1 MVSDLKAKEF
11 CFMQKKSSRPSCFK
25 AAMALFFAVVFFIS
39 GCSCGSA
46 KKPDQMFT
54 SAPTAQVSATP
65 EPYDAESG
73 EVTVLDG
80 SIVKERITDSASALR
95 AVESIAEHLGISDA
109 AACYETCSAQ
119 PLMNDVFYSC
129 PQEYNGVPVY
139 GSSIDF
145 IVDEN
150 GNCLNVTDNHA
161 RISGLNTN
169 PVLTEE
175 EAIQKALSNG
185 ASDVDSNGLCIYS
198 CFDTNP
204 CLTYN
209 LYGIEDGTSMQYFV
223 SAETGETV
231 AEFCRSYTGETV
243 DGVGYDR
250 PESGIERHF
259 NLYKIDNRFYLYDK
273 ERNIAVFN
281 AYGRKAIVRSGGFI
295 DNELHTYCYSETENG
310 VIIVC
315 DSDGN
320 RYSYTYGEDGQHY
333 LTSQADA
340 DVVFPVQATASLKYA
355 LDDNTEA
362 MFPVMTTN
370 GSNYVN
376 NDRAVAAMSYAAYSY
391 DFYSDIFGRNG
402 FDNKGGFTSIL
413 FDTTHPNA
421 CSSNVI
427 VQYASNGEYS
437 NLTNIQVGTKQ
448 GMAYDV
454 IGHEYTHSVEQ
465 AISCMLYER
474 ESGAVM
480 EGLSDIFGEL
490 IEDYANNATSGN
502 PTLTGSCDWKNESRN
517 ISNPEKS
524 KCPAVY
530 KGKYWKETAECPNEE
545 GNDYGYVHNNS
556 TVISHMAYLLSN
568 GMNGASY
575 CEALNNRQIA
585 ELYYRTIFMLPVC
598 CSFNQFGRMLL
609 RSAELMY
616 ERELLNAK
624 QFTCVLAALNNSGI
638 GVQNSDIRGMIY
650 NVQPKCT
657 LDIRG
662 LDLTNCE
669 CTVKL
674 SKIVNGN
681 AAGGSQQPL
690 EIILKGTINKPT
702 EVDLSGGE
710 LFMLE
715 IRNSGEEAS
724 NSEVYKI
731 CLSVDSEKG
740 RPELVFYTM
749 YGTVSPEITVDTN
762 VQVAAGNSVS
772 YAITEDGSL
781 WEWGAKCGTRL
792 AGNAAPKKILS
803 DIVSVSTSGEA
814 YFDESIP
821 EVWTHTLAVA
831 KDGSLYGWGC
841 NAFGQITGTS
851 PSNYEESTHIGEPT
865 FMIGN
870 IKQASAGGGLSAA
883 VTTSGALIVWG
894 GAYSEEGPS
903 SRVIKTD
910 VAAVEVGSGHS
921 GVLFILNPDG
931 TVEVM
936 NAATRSAKKVMDG
949 VQEIHGVEGYN
960 ASCLALKKDGS
971 LWLIESGQFGD
982 DTQTTRIMND
992 VISAA
997 AYSPDLLE
1005 YEDEP
1010 LYVVNK
1016 AGQLLKSVDSNL
1028 KNFSVVMEGIVSVSA
1043 GRTHA
1048 LAVTTEGKVVAW
1060 GNNGYG
1066 QLGSGVTVFE
1076 TEKPVAVTGMNNAL
1090 SVTVGGGGSFA
1101 LVVKSDHSL
1110 WACGINDR
1118 GQLGNGTTQGSAE
1131 YIKIMDDVSRAE
1143 AEEDF
1148 AFAVKQDGTL
1158 WAWGANDRGQLGD
1171 GTTIDRLSPVKVA
1184 DGIADTNAYYALT
1197 TDGRM
1202 LEIGNGFAE
1211 AATGVSR
1218 IVDYNIAIMTDGT
1231 LWKCSVKYDDDYITG
1246 DVVDAWS
1253 YNDNMYYAIKNDGS
1267 LWDIYYRSNGN
1278 TKETKLAEG
1287 FESLS
1292 GYLVWTYGADD
1303 YLMLI
1308 DTKNDLYNGR
1318 TEWDEDGKYINLK
1331 KIAADVCFVATST
1344 VTDYEGTHF
1353 CIDTSGQLYAFGK
1366 NYYGVFGK
1374 GRTAGYSDTPVTVAF
1389 PN

>member
-1 MVSDLKAKEF
+1 
-11 CFMQKKSSRPSCFK
+11 MQKKSSRPSCFK
-25 AAMALFFAVVFFIS
+25 AAMALFFAVIFFIS
-39 GCSCGSA
+39 GCSVGSGTE
-46 KKPDQMFT
+46 PSSTPT
-54 SAPTAQVSATP
+54 SVPITQVPTTP
-65 EPYDAESG
+65 GPENVGNG
-73 EVTVLDG
+73 EVRDG
-80 SIVKERITDSASALR
+80 SLV
-95 AVESIAEHLGISDA
+95 
-109 AACYETCSAQ
+109 
-119 PLMNDVFYSC
+119 
-129 PQEYNGVPVY
+129 
-139 GSSIDF
+139 
-145 IVDEN
+145 
-150 GNCLNVTDNHA
+150 
-161 RISGLNTN
+161 
-169 PVLTEE
+169 
-175 EAIQKALSNG
+175 
-185 ASDVDSNGLCIYS
+185 
-198 CFDTNP
+198 
-204 CLTYN
+204 
-209 LYGIEDGTSMQYFV
+209 
-223 SAETGETV
+223 
-231 AEFCRSYTGETV
+231 
-243 DGVGYDR
+243 
-250 PESGIERHF
+250 
-259 NLYKIDNRFYLYDK
+259 
-273 ERNIAVFN
+273 
-281 AYGRKAIVRSGGFI
+281 
-295 DNELHTYCYSETENG
+295 
-310 VIIVC
+310 
-315 DSDGN
+315 
-320 RYSYTYGEDGQHY
+320 
-333 LTSQADA
+333 
-340 DVVFPVQATASLKYA
+340 
-355 LDDNTEA
+355 
-362 MFPVMTTN
+362 
-370 GSNYVN
+370 
-376 NDRAVAAMSYAAYSY
+376 
-391 DFYSDIFGRNG
+391 
-402 FDNKGGFTSIL
+402 
-413 FDTTHPNA
+413 
-421 CSSNVI
+421 
-427 VQYASNGEYS
+427 
-437 NLTNIQVGTKQ
+437 
-448 GMAYDV
+448 
-454 IGHEYTHSVEQ
+454 
-465 AISCMLYER
+465 
-474 ESGAVM
+474 
-480 EGLSDIFGEL
+480 
-490 IEDYANNATSGN
+490 
-502 PTLTGSCDWKNESRN
+502 
-517 ISNPEKS
+517 
-524 KCPAVY
+524 
-530 KGKYWKETAECPNEE
+530 
-545 GNDYGYVHNNS
+545 
-556 TVISHMAYLLSN
+556 
-568 GMNGASY
+568 
-575 CEALNNRQIA
+575 
-585 ELYYRTIFMLPVC
+585 
-598 CSFNQFGRMLL
+598 
-609 RSAELMY
+609 
-616 ERELLNAK
+616 
-624 QFTCVLAALNNSGI
+624 
-638 GVQNSDIRGMIY
+638 
-650 NVQPKCT
+650 NVQPKCI

-674 SKIVNGN
+674 SKIVNRN
-681 AAGGSQQPL
+681 TADGSQQEL
-690 EIILKGTINKPT
+690 EPILQETINKPT

-710 LFMLE
+710 LFLLE

-731 CLSVDSEKG
+731 FLSVDSDNG

-803 DIVSVSTSGEA
+803 DIVSVSTSGNGS
-814 YFDESIP
+814 FDESTP
-821 EVWTHTLAVA
+821 EVSTHTLAVA
-831 KDGSLYGWGC
+831 KDGSLYGWGF
-841 NAFGQITGTS
+841 NGFGQITGTS
-851 PSNYEESTHIGEPT
+851 PSNYEESTNIGEPT

-894 GAYSEEGPS
+894 GDYSEEDPS

-910 VAAVEVGSGHS
+910 VAAVEVGSGINKI
-921 GVLFILNPDG
+921 LFVLNPDG

-936 NAATRSAKKVMDG
+936 NAVTRSAKKVMDG
-949 VQEIHGVEGYN
+949 VQEIHGVEGFN
-960 ASCLALKKDGS
+960 AACLALKKDGS

-982 DTQTTRIMND
+982 DTQTIRIMND

-997 AYSPDLLE
+997 AYSRDLLE
-1005 YEDEP
+1005 YEDKP

-1060 GNNGYG
+1060 GSNGYG
-1066 QLGSGVTVFE
+1066 QLGSGGTVFE
-1076 TEKPVAVTGMNNAL
+1076 TEKPVAVSGMNNAL

-1118 GQLGNGTTQGSAE
+1118 GQLGSGTTQGSAE
-1131 YIKIMDDVSRAE
+1131 YIKIMDNVSKA
-1143 AEEDF
+1143 AAGDKF

-1171 GTTIDRLSPVKVA
+1171 GTAIDRLSPVKVA

-1197 TDGRM
+1197 TNGRM
-1202 LEIGNGFAE
+1202 LEIDNGFAE

-1218 IVDYNIAIMTDGT
+1218 IVDFNLAIMTDGT

-1246 DVVDAWS
+1246 DVIDAWS

>member
-1 MVSDLKAKEF
+1 
-11 CFMQKKSSRPSCFK
+11 MQKKSSCPSCFK
-25 AAMALFFAVVFFIS
+25 AAMALFFAVIFFIS

-46 KKPDQMFT
+46 QKPDQMFT
-54 SAPTAQVSATP
+54 SEPTAQASVTP

-73 EVTVLDG
+73 EVTLLDG

-109 AACYETCSAQ
+109 AACYKTCSAQ

-175 EAIQKALSNG
+175 EEIQKALSNG

-638 GVQNSDIRGMIY
+638 GVQDSDIRGMIY

-674 SKIVNGN
+674 SKIANGN

-710 LFMLE
+710 LFLLE

-731 CLSVDSEKG
+731 FLSVDSDNG

-803 DIVSVSTSGEA
+803 DIVSVSTSGNGS
-814 YFDESIP
+814 FDESSP

-831 KDGSLYGWGC
+831 KDGSLYGWGF
-841 NAFGQITGTS
+841 NGFGQITGTS
-851 PSNYEESTHIGEPT
+851 PSNYEESTNIGEPT
-865 FMIGN
+865 FMVGN

-931 TVEVM
+931 IVEVM

-949 VQEIHGVEGYN
+949 VQEIHGVEGFN

-997 AYSPDLLE
+997 AYSRDLLE
-1005 YEDEP
+1005 YEDKP

-1048 LAVTTEGKVVAW
+1048 LAVTTDGKVVAW
-1060 GNNGYG
+1060 GSNGYG
-1066 QLGSGVTVFE
+1066 QLGNGETVFE

-1118 GQLGNGTTQGSAE
+1118 GQLGSGTTKGSAE
-1131 YIKIMDDVSRAE
+1131 YIKIMDNVSKAE
-1143 AEEDF
+1143 AGENF

-1171 GTTIDRLSPVKVA
+1171 GTAIDRLSQVKVA

-1218 IVDYNIAIMTDGT
+1218 IVDYNLAIMTDGT

-1253 YNDNMYYAIKNDGS
+1253 YNENMYYAIKNDGS

>member
-1 MVSDLKAKEF
+1 
-11 CFMQKKSSRPSCFK
+11 MQKKSSRLSSFK
-25 AAMALFFAVVFFIS
+25 AAMALFFAVIFFIS
-39 GCSCGSA
+39 GCSVGSGTE
-46 KKPDQMFT
+46 PSSTPT
-54 SAPTAQVSATP
+54 SVPITQVPTTP
-65 EPYDAESG
+65 GPENVGNG
-73 EVTVLDG
+73 EVRDG
-80 SIVKERITDSASALR
+80 SLV
-95 AVESIAEHLGISDA
+95 
-109 AACYETCSAQ
+109 
-119 PLMNDVFYSC
+119 
-129 PQEYNGVPVY
+129 
-139 GSSIDF
+139 
-145 IVDEN
+145 
-150 GNCLNVTDNHA
+150 
-161 RISGLNTN
+161 
-169 PVLTEE
+169 
-175 EAIQKALSNG
+175 
-185 ASDVDSNGLCIYS
+185 
-198 CFDTNP
+198 
-204 CLTYN
+204 
-209 LYGIEDGTSMQYFV
+209 
-223 SAETGETV
+223 
-231 AEFCRSYTGETV
+231 
-243 DGVGYDR
+243 
-250 PESGIERHF
+250 
-259 NLYKIDNRFYLYDK
+259 
-273 ERNIAVFN
+273 
-281 AYGRKAIVRSGGFI
+281 
-295 DNELHTYCYSETENG
+295 
-310 VIIVC
+310 
-315 DSDGN
+315 
-320 RYSYTYGEDGQHY
+320 
-333 LTSQADA
+333 
-340 DVVFPVQATASLKYA
+340 
-355 LDDNTEA
+355 
-362 MFPVMTTN
+362 
-370 GSNYVN
+370 
-376 NDRAVAAMSYAAYSY
+376 
-391 DFYSDIFGRNG
+391 
-402 FDNKGGFTSIL
+402 
-413 FDTTHPNA
+413 
-421 CSSNVI
+421 
-427 VQYASNGEYS
+427 
-437 NLTNIQVGTKQ
+437 
-448 GMAYDV
+448 
-454 IGHEYTHSVEQ
+454 
-465 AISCMLYER
+465 
-474 ESGAVM
+474 
-480 EGLSDIFGEL
+480 
-490 IEDYANNATSGN
+490 
-502 PTLTGSCDWKNESRN
+502 
-517 ISNPEKS
+517 
-524 KCPAVY
+524 
-530 KGKYWKETAECPNEE
+530 
-545 GNDYGYVHNNS
+545 
-556 TVISHMAYLLSN
+556 
-568 GMNGASY
+568 
-575 CEALNNRQIA
+575 
-585 ELYYRTIFMLPVC
+585 
-598 CSFNQFGRMLL
+598 
-609 RSAELMY
+609 
-616 ERELLNAK
+616 
-624 QFTCVLAALNNSGI
+624 
-638 GVQNSDIRGMIY
+638 

-674 SKIVNGN
+674 SKIVNRN
-681 AAGGSQQPL
+681 TADGSQQEL
-690 EIILKGTINKPT
+690 EPILQETINKPT

-710 LFMLE
+710 LFLLE

-731 CLSVDSEKG
+731 FLSVDSGNG

-803 DIVSVSTSGEA
+803 DIVSVSTSGSES
-814 YFDESIP
+814 FDESTP
-821 EVWTHTLAVA
+821 EVYTHTLAVA
-831 KDGSLYGWGC
+831 KDGSLYGWGF
-841 NAFGQITGTS
+841 NGFGQITGTS
-851 PSNYEESTHIGEPT
+851 PSNYEESTNIGEPT

-903 SRVIKTD
+903 SRVIKTN
-910 VAAVEVGSGHS
+910 VAAVEVGSGITKI
-921 GVLFILNPDG
+921 LFVLNPDG

-936 NAATRSAKKVMDG
+936 NAVTRSAKKVMDG

-997 AYSPDLLE
+997 AYSRDLLE
-1005 YEDEP
+1005 YEDKH

-1060 GNNGYG
+1060 GSNGYG
-1066 QLGSGVTVFE
+1066 QLGNGETVFE
-1076 TEKPVAVTGMNNAL
+1076 TEKPVAVSGMNNAL

-1118 GQLGNGTTQGSAE
+1118 GQLGSGTTQGSAE
-1131 YIKIMDDVSRAE
+1131 YIKIMDNVSKA
-1143 AEEDF
+1143 AAGDKF

-1218 IVDYNIAIMTDGT
+1218 ILNGSLAIMTDGT

-1246 DVVDAWS
+1246 DVVDTWN

-1292 GYLVWTYGADD
+1292 GYLVRTYGADD

>member
-1 MVSDLKAKEF
+1 
-11 CFMQKKSSRPSCFK
+11 MQKKSSRPSCFK

-73 EVTVLDG
+73 EVTG

-1143 AEEDF
+1143 AEENF

>member
-1 MVSDLKAKEF
+1 
-11 CFMQKKSSRPSCFK
+11 MQKKSSRPSCFK
-25 AAMALFFAVVFFIS
+25 AAMALFFAVIFFIS
-39 GCSCGSA
+39 GCSVGSGTE
-46 KKPDQMFT
+46 PSSTPT
-54 SAPTAQVSATP
+54 SVPITQVPTTP
-65 EPYDAESG
+65 GPENVGNG

-95 AVESIAEHLGISDA
+95 AVEGIAEHLGISDA
-109 AACYETCSAQ
+109 AACYKTCSAQ
-119 PLMNDVFYSC
+119 SLMNDVFYSC

-250 PESGIERHF
+250 PEGGIERHF

-281 AYGRKAIVRSGGFI
+281 AYGHELILGALPGFI
-295 DNELHTYCYSETENG
+295 DDELRTYYIAGENG
-310 VIIVC
+310 AQFVC

-320 RYSYTYGEDGQHY
+320 RYSYTCGEDGQHY

-340 DVVFPVQATASLKYA
+340 EVIFPVQATALLKYA
-355 LDDNTEA
+355 VDKNNEA
-362 MFPVMTTN
+362 MFHVMTTN
-370 GSNYVN
+370 GSTYVN

-413 FDTTHPNA
+413 FDTTHPDA
-421 CSSNVI
+421 CSWNNI
-427 VQYASNGEYS
+427 FEWASNGAYS
-437 NLTNIQVGTKQ
+437 YLTSIEVGTEQ

-465 AISCMLYER
+465 STSSMLCER

-502 PTLTGSCDWKNESRN
+502 PTLTGSCDWKHESRN

-530 KGKYWKETAECPNEE
+530 KGKYWKETAEFPNE
-545 GNDYGYVHNNS
+545 GNNYGYIHNNS

-638 GVQNSDIRGMIY
+638 GVQDSDIRGMIY

-674 SKIVNGN
+674 SKIVNRNTADGP
-681 AAGGSQQPL
+681 QQEL
-690 EIILKGTINKPT
+690 EPILQETINKPT

-710 LFMLE
+710 LFLLE

-731 CLSVDSEKG
+731 FLSVDSDNG

-803 DIVSVSTSGEA
+803 DIVSVSTSGNGS
-814 YFDESIP
+814 FDESTP
-821 EVWTHTLAVA
+821 EVSTHTLAVA
-831 KDGSLYGWGC
+831 KDGSLYGWGF
-841 NAFGQITGTS
+841 NGFGQITGTS
-851 PSNYEESTHIGEPT
+851 PSNYEESTNIGEPT

-894 GAYSEEGPS
+894 GDYSEEDPS

-910 VAAVEVGSGHS
+910 VAAVEVGSGINKI
-921 GVLFILNPDG
+921 LFVLNPDG

-936 NAATRSAKKVMDG
+936 NAVTRSAKKVMDG
-949 VQEIHGVEGYN
+949 VQEIHGVEGFN
-960 ASCLALKKDGS
+960 AACLALKKDGS

-982 DTQTTRIMND
+982 DTQTIRIMND

-997 AYSPDLLE
+997 AYSRDLLE
-1005 YEDEP
+1005 YEDKP

-1060 GNNGYG
+1060 GSNGYG
-1066 QLGSGVTVFE
+1066 QLGSGGTVFE
-1076 TEKPVAVTGMNNAL
+1076 TEKPVAVSGMNNAL

-1118 GQLGNGTTQGSAE
+1118 GQLGSGTTQGSAE
-1131 YIKIMDDVSRAE
+1131 YIKIMDNVSKA
-1143 AEEDF
+1143 AAGDKF

-1171 GTTIDRLSPVKVA
+1171 GTAIDRLSPVKVA

-1197 TDGRM
+1197 TNGRM
-1202 LEIGNGFAE
+1202 LEIDNGFAE
-1211 AATGVSR
+1211 VATGVSR
-1218 IVDYNIAIMTDGT
+1218 IVDFNLAIMTDGT

-1246 DVVDAWS
+1246 DVIDAWS

>member
-1 MVSDLKAKEF
+1 
-11 CFMQKKSSRPSCFK
+11 MQKKSSRPSCFK
-25 AAMALFFAVVFFIS
+25 AAMALVFAVIFFIS
-39 GCSCGSA
+39 GCSVGSGTE
-46 KKPDQMFT
+46 PSSTPT
-54 SAPTAQVSATP
+54 SVPITQVPTTP
-65 EPYDAESG
+65 EPENVGNG
-73 EVTVLDG
+73 EVRDG
-80 SIVKERITDSASALR
+80 SLV
-95 AVESIAEHLGISDA
+95 
-109 AACYETCSAQ
+109 
-119 PLMNDVFYSC
+119 
-129 PQEYNGVPVY
+129 
-139 GSSIDF
+139 
-145 IVDEN
+145 
-150 GNCLNVTDNHA
+150 
-161 RISGLNTN
+161 
-169 PVLTEE
+169 
-175 EAIQKALSNG
+175 
-185 ASDVDSNGLCIYS
+185 
-198 CFDTNP
+198 
-204 CLTYN
+204 
-209 LYGIEDGTSMQYFV
+209 
-223 SAETGETV
+223 
-231 AEFCRSYTGETV
+231 
-243 DGVGYDR
+243 
-250 PESGIERHF
+250 
-259 NLYKIDNRFYLYDK
+259 
-273 ERNIAVFN
+273 
-281 AYGRKAIVRSGGFI
+281 
-295 DNELHTYCYSETENG
+295 
-310 VIIVC
+310 
-315 DSDGN
+315 
-320 RYSYTYGEDGQHY
+320 
-333 LTSQADA
+333 
-340 DVVFPVQATASLKYA
+340 
-355 LDDNTEA
+355 
-362 MFPVMTTN
+362 
-370 GSNYVN
+370 
-376 NDRAVAAMSYAAYSY
+376 
-391 DFYSDIFGRNG
+391 
-402 FDNKGGFTSIL
+402 
-413 FDTTHPNA
+413 
-421 CSSNVI
+421 
-427 VQYASNGEYS
+427 
-437 NLTNIQVGTKQ
+437 
-448 GMAYDV
+448 
-454 IGHEYTHSVEQ
+454 
-465 AISCMLYER
+465 
-474 ESGAVM
+474 
-480 EGLSDIFGEL
+480 
-490 IEDYANNATSGN
+490 
-502 PTLTGSCDWKNESRN
+502 
-517 ISNPEKS
+517 
-524 KCPAVY
+524 
-530 KGKYWKETAECPNEE
+530 
-545 GNDYGYVHNNS
+545 
-556 TVISHMAYLLSN
+556 
-568 GMNGASY
+568 
-575 CEALNNRQIA
+575 
-585 ELYYRTIFMLPVC
+585 
-598 CSFNQFGRMLL
+598 
-609 RSAELMY
+609 
-616 ERELLNAK
+616 
-624 QFTCVLAALNNSGI
+624 
-638 GVQNSDIRGMIY
+638 

-674 SKIVNGN
+674 SKIVNRSTTD
-681 AAGGSQQPL
+681 GSQQEL
-690 EIILKGTINKPT
+690 EPVLQETINKPT

-710 LFMLE
+710 LFLLE

-731 CLSVDSEKG
+731 CLSVDSENG

-781 WEWGAKCGTRL
+781 WEWGRL
-792 AGNAAPKKILS
+792 AGNAAPKKILN
-803 DIVSVSTSGEA
+803 DIVSVSTSGNGS
-814 YFDESIP
+814 FDESIP

-851 PSNYEESTHIGEPT
+851 PSNYEESTNIGEPT

-894 GAYSEEGPS
+894 GAYSEEDPS

-931 TVEVM
+931 IVEVM

-997 AYSPDLLE
+997 AYSRDLLE
-1005 YEDEP
+1005 YEDKP

-1028 KNFSVVMEGIVSVSA
+1028 KNFSVVREGIVSVSA

-1060 GNNGYG
+1060 GSNGYG
-1066 QLGSGVTVFE
+1066 QLGNGETVFE
-1076 TEKPVAVTGMNNAL
+1076 TEKPVAVSGMNNAL

-1118 GQLGNGTTQGSAE
+1118 GQLGSGTTQGSAE
-1131 YIKIMDDVSRAE
+1131 YIKIMDNVSKAAAGE
-1143 AEEDF
+1143 NF

-1202 LEIGNGFAE
+1202 LEIGNEFAE

-1218 IVDYNIAIMTDGT
+1218 IVDYNLAIMTDGT

>member
-1 MVSDLKAKEF
+1 
-11 CFMQKKSSRPSCFK
+11 MQKKSSRLSSFK
-25 AAMALFFAVVFFIS
+25 AAMALFFAVIFFIS
-39 GCSCGSA
+39 GCSVGSGTE
-46 KKPDQMFT
+46 PSSTPT
-54 SAPTAQVSATP
+54 SVPITQVPTTP
-65 EPYDAESG
+65 GPENVGNG
-73 EVTVLDG
+73 EVRDG
-80 SIVKERITDSASALR
+80 SLV
-95 AVESIAEHLGISDA
+95 
-109 AACYETCSAQ
+109 
-119 PLMNDVFYSC
+119 
-129 PQEYNGVPVY
+129 
-139 GSSIDF
+139 
-145 IVDEN
+145 
-150 GNCLNVTDNHA
+150 
-161 RISGLNTN
+161 
-169 PVLTEE
+169 
-175 EAIQKALSNG
+175 
-185 ASDVDSNGLCIYS
+185 
-198 CFDTNP
+198 
-204 CLTYN
+204 
-209 LYGIEDGTSMQYFV
+209 
-223 SAETGETV
+223 
-231 AEFCRSYTGETV
+231 
-243 DGVGYDR
+243 
-250 PESGIERHF
+250 
-259 NLYKIDNRFYLYDK
+259 
-273 ERNIAVFN
+273 
-281 AYGRKAIVRSGGFI
+281 
-295 DNELHTYCYSETENG
+295 
-310 VIIVC
+310 
-315 DSDGN
+315 
-320 RYSYTYGEDGQHY
+320 
-333 LTSQADA
+333 
-340 DVVFPVQATASLKYA
+340 
-355 LDDNTEA
+355 
-362 MFPVMTTN
+362 
-370 GSNYVN
+370 
-376 NDRAVAAMSYAAYSY
+376 
-391 DFYSDIFGRNG
+391 
-402 FDNKGGFTSIL
+402 
-413 FDTTHPNA
+413 
-421 CSSNVI
+421 
-427 VQYASNGEYS
+427 
-437 NLTNIQVGTKQ
+437 
-448 GMAYDV
+448 
-454 IGHEYTHSVEQ
+454 
-465 AISCMLYER
+465 
-474 ESGAVM
+474 
-480 EGLSDIFGEL
+480 
-490 IEDYANNATSGN
+490 
-502 PTLTGSCDWKNESRN
+502 
-517 ISNPEKS
+517 
-524 KCPAVY
+524 
-530 KGKYWKETAECPNEE
+530 
-545 GNDYGYVHNNS
+545 
-556 TVISHMAYLLSN
+556 
-568 GMNGASY
+568 
-575 CEALNNRQIA
+575 
-585 ELYYRTIFMLPVC
+585 
-598 CSFNQFGRMLL
+598 
-609 RSAELMY
+609 
-616 ERELLNAK
+616 
-624 QFTCVLAALNNSGI
+624 
-638 GVQNSDIRGMIY
+638 

-674 SKIVNGN
+674 SKIVNRN
-681 AAGGSQQPL
+681 TADGSQQEL
-690 EIILKGTINKPT
+690 EPILQETINKPT

-710 LFMLE
+710 LFLLE

-731 CLSVDSEKG
+731 FLSVDSGNG

-803 DIVSVSTSGEA
+803 DIVSVSTSGNGS
-814 YFDESIP
+814 FDESTP

-841 NAFGQITGTS
+841 NSFGQITGTS
-851 PSNYEESTHIGEPT
+851 PSNYEESTNIGEPT

-903 SRVIKTD
+903 SRVIKTN
-910 VAAVEVGSGHS
+910 VAAVEVGSGINKI
-921 GVLFILNPDG
+921 LFVLNPDG

-936 NAATRSAKKVMDG
+936 NAVTRSAKKVMDG

-997 AYSPDLLE
+997 AYSRDLLE
-1005 YEDEP
+1005 YEDKP

-1060 GNNGYG
+1060 GSNGYG
-1066 QLGSGVTVFE
+1066 QLGNGETVFE
-1076 TEKPVAVTGMNNAL
+1076 TEKPVAVSGMNNAL

-1118 GQLGNGTTQGSAE
+1118 GQLGSGTTQGSAE
-1131 YIKIMDDVSRAE
+1131 YIKIMDNVSKA
-1143 AEEDF
+1143 AAGDKF

-1218 IVDYNIAIMTDGT
+1218 ILNGSLAIMTDGT

-1246 DVVDAWS
+1246 DVVDTWN

-1292 GYLVWTYGADD
+1292 GYLVRTYGADD

>member
-25 AAMALFFAVVFFIS
+25 AAMALFFAVIFFIS
-39 GCSCGSA
+39 GCSVGSGTE
-46 KKPDQMFT
+46 PSSTPT
-54 SAPTAQVSATP
+54 SVPITQVPTTP
-65 EPYDAESG
+65 GPENVGNG

-95 AVESIAEHLGISDA
+95 AVEGIAEHLGISDA
-109 AACYETCSAQ
+109 AACYKTCSAQ
-119 PLMNDVFYSC
+119 SLMNDVFYSC

-250 PESGIERHF
+250 PEGGIERHF

-281 AYGRKAIVRSGGFI
+281 AYGHELILGALPGFI
-295 DNELHTYCYSETENG
+295 DDELRTYYIAGENG
-310 VIIVC
+310 AQFVC

-320 RYSYTYGEDGQHY
+320 RYSYTCGEDGQHY

-340 DVVFPVQATASLKYA
+340 EVIFPVQATALLKYA
-355 LDDNTEA
+355 VDKNNEA
-362 MFPVMTTN
+362 MFHVMTTN
-370 GSNYVN
+370 GSTYVN

-413 FDTTHPNA
+413 FDTTHPDA
-421 CSSNVI
+421 CSWNNI
-427 VQYASNGEYS
+427 FEWASNGAYS
-437 NLTNIQVGTKQ
+437 YLTSIEVGTEQ

-465 AISCMLYER
+465 STSSMLCER

-502 PTLTGSCDWKNESRN
+502 PTLTGSCDWKHESRN

-530 KGKYWKETAECPNEE
+530 KGKYWKETAEFPNE
-545 GNDYGYVHNNS
+545 GNNYGYIHNNS

-638 GVQNSDIRGMIY
+638 GVQDSDIRGMIY

-674 SKIVNGN
+674 SKIVNRNTADGP
-681 AAGGSQQPL
+681 QQEL
-690 EIILKGTINKPT
+690 EPILQETINKPT

-710 LFMLE
+710 LFLLE

-731 CLSVDSEKG
+731 FLSVDSDNG

-803 DIVSVSTSGEA
+803 DIVSVSTSGNGS
-814 YFDESIP
+814 FDESTP
-821 EVWTHTLAVA
+821 EVSTHTLAVA
-831 KDGSLYGWGC
+831 KDGSLYGWGF
-841 NAFGQITGTS
+841 NGFGQITGTS
-851 PSNYEESTHIGEPT
+851 PSNYEESTNIGEPT

-894 GAYSEEGPS
+894 GDYSEEDPS

-910 VAAVEVGSGHS
+910 VAAVEVGSGINKI
-921 GVLFILNPDG
+921 LFVLNPDG

-936 NAATRSAKKVMDG
+936 NAVTRSAKKVMDG
-949 VQEIHGVEGYN
+949 VQEIHGVEGFN
-960 ASCLALKKDGS
+960 AACLALKKDGS

-982 DTQTTRIMND
+982 DTQTIRIMND

-997 AYSPDLLE
+997 AYSRDLLE
-1005 YEDEP
+1005 YEDKP

-1060 GNNGYG
+1060 GSNGYG
-1066 QLGSGVTVFE
+1066 QLGSGGTVFE
-1076 TEKPVAVTGMNNAL
+1076 TEKPVAVSGMNNAL

-1118 GQLGNGTTQGSAE
+1118 GQLGSGTTQGSAE
-1131 YIKIMDDVSRAE
+1131 YIKIMDNVSKA
-1143 AEEDF
+1143 AAGDKF

-1171 GTTIDRLSPVKVA
+1171 GTAIDRLSPVKVA

-1197 TDGRM
+1197 TNGRM
-1202 LEIGNGFAE
+1202 LEIDNGFAE

-1218 IVDYNIAIMTDGT
+1218 IVDFNLAIMTDGT

-1246 DVVDAWS
+1246 DVIDAWS

>member
-1 MVSDLKAKEF
+1 
-11 CFMQKKSSRPSCFK
+11 MQKKSSRPSSFK
-25 AAMALFFAVVFFIS
+25 AAMALFFAVIFFIS
-39 GCSCGSA
+39 GCSVGSGTE
-46 KKPDQMFT
+46 P
-54 SAPTAQVSATP
+54 SATP
-65 EPYDAESG
+65 TSVPITQVPTTPGPENVGNG
-73 EVTVLDG
+73 EVRDG
-80 SIVKERITDSASALR
+80 SLV
-95 AVESIAEHLGISDA
+95 
-109 AACYETCSAQ
+109 
-119 PLMNDVFYSC
+119 
-129 PQEYNGVPVY
+129 
-139 GSSIDF
+139 
-145 IVDEN
+145 
-150 GNCLNVTDNHA
+150 
-161 RISGLNTN
+161 
-169 PVLTEE
+169 
-175 EAIQKALSNG
+175 
-185 ASDVDSNGLCIYS
+185 
-198 CFDTNP
+198 
-204 CLTYN
+204 
-209 LYGIEDGTSMQYFV
+209 
-223 SAETGETV
+223 
-231 AEFCRSYTGETV
+231 
-243 DGVGYDR
+243 
-250 PESGIERHF
+250 
-259 NLYKIDNRFYLYDK
+259 
-273 ERNIAVFN
+273 
-281 AYGRKAIVRSGGFI
+281 
-295 DNELHTYCYSETENG
+295 
-310 VIIVC
+310 
-315 DSDGN
+315 
-320 RYSYTYGEDGQHY
+320 
-333 LTSQADA
+333 
-340 DVVFPVQATASLKYA
+340 
-355 LDDNTEA
+355 
-362 MFPVMTTN
+362 
-370 GSNYVN
+370 
-376 NDRAVAAMSYAAYSY
+376 
-391 DFYSDIFGRNG
+391 
-402 FDNKGGFTSIL
+402 
-413 FDTTHPNA
+413 
-421 CSSNVI
+421 
-427 VQYASNGEYS
+427 
-437 NLTNIQVGTKQ
+437 
-448 GMAYDV
+448 
-454 IGHEYTHSVEQ
+454 
-465 AISCMLYER
+465 
-474 ESGAVM
+474 
-480 EGLSDIFGEL
+480 
-490 IEDYANNATSGN
+490 
-502 PTLTGSCDWKNESRN
+502 
-517 ISNPEKS
+517 
-524 KCPAVY
+524 
-530 KGKYWKETAECPNEE
+530 
-545 GNDYGYVHNNS
+545 
-556 TVISHMAYLLSN
+556 
-568 GMNGASY
+568 
-575 CEALNNRQIA
+575 
-585 ELYYRTIFMLPVC
+585 
-598 CSFNQFGRMLL
+598 
-609 RSAELMY
+609 
-616 ERELLNAK
+616 
-624 QFTCVLAALNNSGI
+624 
-638 GVQNSDIRGMIY
+638 

-674 SKIVNGN
+674 SKIANGN

-690 EIILKGTINKPT
+690 EIILKGTINNPT

-710 LFMLE
+710 LFLLE

-731 CLSVDSEKG
+731 YLSVDSDNG

-749 YGTVSPEITVDTN
+749 YGTASPEITVDTN

-814 YFDESIP
+814 YFDESTP

-841 NAFGQITGTS
+841 NSFGQITGTS
-851 PSNYEESTHIGEPT
+851 PSNYEESTNIGEPT

-1028 KNFSVVMEGIVSVSA
+1028 KNFSVVREGIVSVSA

-1060 GNNGYG
+1060 GSNGYG
-1066 QLGSGVTVFE
+1066 QLGSGGTGFE

-1131 YIKIMDDVSRAE
+1131 YIKIMDDVSKAE
-1143 AEEDF
+1143 AGENF

-1171 GTTIDRLSPVKVA
+1171 GTAIDRLSPAKVA

-1218 IVDYNIAIMTDGT
+1218 ILNGSLAIMTDGS
-1231 LWKCSVKYDDDYITG
+1231 LWSCSVEYDDYYITDDVISACESEANCYVIKTDHSLWSTEMFSEDETFSGTEIAHGYKDVASFEIDYDGGWPGFVLLDADNVLYYLDYIDG
-1246 DVVDAWS
+1246 D
-1253 YNDNMYYAIKNDGS
+1253 
-1267 LWDIYYRSNGN
+1267 GN
-1278 TKETKLAEG
+1278 LQ
-1287 FESLS
+1287 
-1292 GYLVWTYGADD
+1292 
-1303 YLMLI
+1303 
-1308 DTKNDLYNGR
+1308 
-1318 TEWDEDGKYINLK
+1318 LK
-1331 KIAADVCFVATST
+1331 KIADNIAAFAFSSVT
-1344 VTDYEGTHF
+1344 VENDCGTHL
-1353 CIDTSGQLYAFGK
+1353 CIDTSGQLYALGK
-1366 NYYGVFGK
+1366 NSYGVFGK

>member
-1 MVSDLKAKEF
+1 
-11 CFMQKKSSRPSCFK
+11 MQKKSSCPSCFK
-25 AAMALFFAVVFFIS
+25 AAMALFFAVVCFIS
-39 GCSCGSA
+39 GCSVGSGTE
-46 KKPDQMFT
+46 PSSTPT
-54 SAPTAQVSATP
+54 SVPITQVPTTP
-65 EPYDAESG
+65 GPENVGNG
-73 EVTVLDG
+73 EVRDG
-80 SIVKERITDSASALR
+80 SLV
-95 AVESIAEHLGISDA
+95 
-109 AACYETCSAQ
+109 
-119 PLMNDVFYSC
+119 
-129 PQEYNGVPVY
+129 
-139 GSSIDF
+139 
-145 IVDEN
+145 
-150 GNCLNVTDNHA
+150 
-161 RISGLNTN
+161 
-169 PVLTEE
+169 
-175 EAIQKALSNG
+175 
-185 ASDVDSNGLCIYS
+185 
-198 CFDTNP
+198 
-204 CLTYN
+204 
-209 LYGIEDGTSMQYFV
+209 
-223 SAETGETV
+223 
-231 AEFCRSYTGETV
+231 
-243 DGVGYDR
+243 
-250 PESGIERHF
+250 
-259 NLYKIDNRFYLYDK
+259 
-273 ERNIAVFN
+273 
-281 AYGRKAIVRSGGFI
+281 
-295 DNELHTYCYSETENG
+295 
-310 VIIVC
+310 
-315 DSDGN
+315 
-320 RYSYTYGEDGQHY
+320 
-333 LTSQADA
+333 
-340 DVVFPVQATASLKYA
+340 
-355 LDDNTEA
+355 
-362 MFPVMTTN
+362 
-370 GSNYVN
+370 
-376 NDRAVAAMSYAAYSY
+376 
-391 DFYSDIFGRNG
+391 
-402 FDNKGGFTSIL
+402 
-413 FDTTHPNA
+413 
-421 CSSNVI
+421 
-427 VQYASNGEYS
+427 
-437 NLTNIQVGTKQ
+437 
-448 GMAYDV
+448 
-454 IGHEYTHSVEQ
+454 
-465 AISCMLYER
+465 
-474 ESGAVM
+474 
-480 EGLSDIFGEL
+480 
-490 IEDYANNATSGN
+490 
-502 PTLTGSCDWKNESRN
+502 
-517 ISNPEKS
+517 
-524 KCPAVY
+524 
-530 KGKYWKETAECPNEE
+530 
-545 GNDYGYVHNNS
+545 
-556 TVISHMAYLLSN
+556 
-568 GMNGASY
+568 
-575 CEALNNRQIA
+575 
-585 ELYYRTIFMLPVC
+585 
-598 CSFNQFGRMLL
+598 
-609 RSAELMY
+609 
-616 ERELLNAK
+616 
-624 QFTCVLAALNNSGI
+624 
-638 GVQNSDIRGMIY
+638 
-650 NVQPKCT
+650 NVQPKCI

-674 SKIVNGN
+674 SKIANGN

-710 LFMLE
+710 LFLLE

-731 CLSVDSEKG
+731 FLSVDSDNG

-803 DIVSVSTSGEA
+803 DIVSVSTSGNGS
-814 YFDESIP
+814 FDESSP

-831 KDGSLYGWGC
+831 KDGSLYGWGF
-841 NAFGQITGTS
+841 NGFGQITGTS
-851 PSNYEESTHIGEPT
+851 PSNYEESTNIGEPT
-865 FMIGN
+865 FMVGN

-910 VAAVEVGSGHS
+910 VAAVEVGSGINKI
-921 GVLFILNPDG
+921 LFVLNPDG

-936 NAATRSAKKVMDG
+936 NAVTRSAKKVMDG
-949 VQEIHGVEGYN
+949 VQEIHGVEGFN
-960 ASCLALKKDGS
+960 AACLALKKDGS

-982 DTQTTRIMND
+982 DTQTIRIMND

-997 AYSPDLLE
+997 AYSRDLLE
-1005 YEDEP
+1005 YEDKP

-1060 GNNGYG
+1060 GSNGYG
-1066 QLGSGVTVFE
+1066 QLGSGGTVFE
-1076 TEKPVAVTGMNNAL
+1076 TEKPVAVSGMNNAL

-1118 GQLGNGTTQGSAE
+1118 GQLGSGTTQGSAE
-1131 YIKIMDDVSRAE
+1131 YIKIMDNVSKAAAGE
-1143 AEEDF
+1143 NF

-1202 LEIGNGFAE
+1202 LEIGNEFAE

-1218 IVDYNIAIMTDGT
+1218 IVDYNLAIMTDGT

-1292 GYLVWTYGADD
+1292 GYLVRTYGADD

-1308 DTKNDLYNGR
+1308 DAKNDLYNGR
-1318 TEWDEDGKYINLK
+1318 TECDEDGKYINLK

>member
-1 MVSDLKAKEF
+1 
-11 CFMQKKSSRPSCFK
+11 MQKKSSRPSCFK
-25 AAMALFFAVVFFIS
+25 AAMALFFAVIFFIS

-46 KKPDQMFT
+46 QKPDQMFT
-54 SAPTAQVSATP
+54 SEPTAQVSATP

-95 AVESIAEHLGISDA
+95 AVEGIAEHLGISDA
-109 AACYETCSAQ
+109 AACYKTCSAQ
-119 PLMNDVFYSC
+119 SLMNDVFYSC

-250 PESGIERHF
+250 PEGGIERHF

-281 AYGRKAIVRSGGFI
+281 AYGHELILGALPGFI
-295 DNELHTYCYSETENG
+295 DDELRTYYIAGENG
-310 VIIVC
+310 AQFVC

-320 RYSYTYGEDGQHY
+320 RYSYTCGEDGQHY

-340 DVVFPVQATASLKYA
+340 EVIFPVQATALLKYA
-355 LDDNTEA
+355 VDKNNEA
-362 MFPVMTTN
+362 MFHVMTTN
-370 GSNYVN
+370 GSTYVN

-413 FDTTHPNA
+413 FDTTHPDA
-421 CSSNVI
+421 CSWNNI
-427 VQYASNGEYS
+427 FEWASNGAYS
-437 NLTNIQVGTKQ
+437 YLTSIEVGTEQ

-465 AISCMLYER
+465 STSSMLCER

-502 PTLTGSCDWKNESRN
+502 PTLTGSCDWKHESRN

-530 KGKYWKETAECPNEE
+530 KGKYWKETAEFPNE
-545 GNDYGYVHNNS
+545 GNNYGYIHNNS

-638 GVQNSDIRGMIY
+638 GVQDSDIRGMIY

-674 SKIVNGN
+674 SKIVNRN
-681 AAGGSQQPL
+681 TADGSQQEL
-690 EIILKGTINKPT
+690 EPILQETINKPT

-710 LFMLE
+710 LFLLE

-731 CLSVDSEKG
+731 FLSVDSDNG

-803 DIVSVSTSGEA
+803 DIVSVSTSGNGS
-814 YFDESIP
+814 FDESTP
-821 EVWTHTLAVA
+821 EVSTHTLAVA
-831 KDGSLYGWGC
+831 KDGSLYGWGF
-841 NAFGQITGTS
+841 NGFGQITGTS
-851 PSNYEESTHIGEPT
+851 PSNYEESTNIGEPT

-894 GAYSEEGPS
+894 GDYSEEDPS

-910 VAAVEVGSGHS
+910 VAAVEVGSGINKI
-921 GVLFILNPDG
+921 LFVLNPDG

-936 NAATRSAKKVMDG
+936 NAVTRSAKKVMDG
-949 VQEIHGVEGYN
+949 VQEIHGVEGFN
-960 ASCLALKKDGS
+960 AACLALKKDGS

-982 DTQTTRIMND
+982 DTQTIRIMND

-997 AYSPDLLE
+997 AYSRDLLE
-1005 YEDEP
+1005 YEDKP

-1060 GNNGYG
+1060 GSNGYG
-1066 QLGSGVTVFE
+1066 QLGSGGTVFE
-1076 TEKPVAVTGMNNAL
+1076 TEKPVAVSGMNNAL

-1118 GQLGNGTTQGSAE
+1118 GQLGSGTTQGSAE
-1131 YIKIMDDVSRAE
+1131 YIKIMDNVSKA
-1143 AEEDF
+1143 AAGDKF

-1197 TDGRM
+1197 TNGRM
-1202 LEIGNGFAE
+1202 LEIDNGFAE

-1218 IVDYNIAIMTDGT
+1218 IVDFNLAIMTDGT

-1246 DVVDAWS
+1246 DVIDAWS

>member
-25 AAMALFFAVVFFIS
+25 AVMALLFAVVFFIS
-39 GCSCGSA
+39 GCSCGSDQ
-46 KKPDQMFT
+46 KPDQMFT
-54 SAPTAQVSATP
+54 SEPTAQASVTP

-95 AVESIAEHLGISDA
+95 AVEGIAEHLGISDA
-109 AACYETCSAQ
+109 AACYKTCSAQ
-119 PLMNDVFYSC
+119 SLMNDVFYSC

-250 PESGIERHF
+250 PEGGIERHF

-281 AYGRKAIVRSGGFI
+281 AYGRKAIFRRDGFI
-295 DNELHTYCYSETENG
+295 DDELHTYCYSETENG

-320 RYSYTYGEDGQHY
+320 RYSATCGEDGQHY

-340 DVVFPVQATASLKYA
+340 DVVFPVQATISLKYA

-370 GSNYVN
+370 GSTYVN

-402 FDNKGGFTSIL
+402 FDNKGGFTSVL

-421 CSSNVI
+421 CSLNVI
-427 VQYASNGEYS
+427 VQYASNGEYF
-437 NLTNIQVGTKQ
+437 NLTNIQVGTRQ

-502 PTLTGSCDWKNESRN
+502 PTLTGSCDWKNEFRN
-517 ISNPEKS
+517 SSNPEKS

-530 KGKYWKETAECPNEE
+530 KGKYWKETAEFPNE

-674 SKIVNGN
+674 SKIVNTN
-681 AAGGSQQPL
+681 TADGSQQEL
-690 EIILKGTINKPT
+690 ELVLQETINKPT

-710 LFMLE
+710 LFLLE

-731 CLSVDSEKG
+731 FLSVDSDNG

-749 YGTVSPEITVDTN
+749 YGTASPEITVDTN

-814 YFDESIP
+814 YFDESTP

-851 PSNYEESTHIGEPT
+851 PSNYEESTNIGEPT

-931 TVEVM
+931 IVEVM

-949 VQEIHGVEGYN
+949 VEEIHGVEGYN

-1005 YEDEP
+1005 YEDKP

-1131 YIKIMDDVSRAE
+1131 YIKIMDDVSKAE
-1143 AEEDF
+1143 AGENF

-1158 WAWGANDRGQLGD
+1158 WAWGANDKGQLGD

-1218 IVDYNIAIMTDGT
+1218 IVDYNLAIMTDGT

>member
-1 MVSDLKAKEF
+1 
-11 CFMQKKSSRPSCFK
+11 MQKKSSRPSCFK
-25 AAMALFFAVVFFIS
+25 AAMALFFAVIFFIS
-39 GCSCGSA
+39 GCSVGSGTE
-46 KKPDQMFT
+46 PSSTPT
-54 SAPTAQVSATP
+54 SVPITQVPTTP
-65 EPYDAESG
+65 GPENVGNG

-95 AVESIAEHLGISDA
+95 AVEGIAEHLGISDA
-109 AACYETCSAQ
+109 AACYKTCSAQ
-119 PLMNDVFYSC
+119 SLMNDVFYSC

-145 IVDEN
+145 IVDET

-250 PESGIERHF
+250 PEGGIERHF

-281 AYGRKAIVRSGGFI
+281 AYGHELILGALPGFI
-295 DNELHTYCYSETENG
+295 DDELRTYYIAGENG
-310 VIIVC
+310 AQFVC

-320 RYSYTYGEDGQHY
+320 RYSYTCGEDGQHY

-340 DVVFPVQATASLKYA
+340 EVIFPVQATALLKYA
-355 LDDNTEA
+355 VDKNNEA
-362 MFPVMTTN
+362 MFHVMTTN
-370 GSNYVN
+370 GSTYVN

-413 FDTTHPNA
+413 FDTTHPDA
-421 CSSNVI
+421 CSWNNI
-427 VQYASNGEYS
+427 FEWASNGAYS
-437 NLTNIQVGTKQ
+437 YLTSIEVGTEQ

-465 AISCMLYER
+465 STSSMLCER

-502 PTLTGSCDWKNESRN
+502 PTLTGSCDWKHESRN

-530 KGKYWKETAECPNEE
+530 KGKYWKETAEFPNE
-545 GNDYGYVHNNS
+545 GNNYGYIHNNS

-609 RSAELMY
+609 RSVELMY

-638 GVQNSDIRGMIY
+638 GVQDSDIRGMIY

-674 SKIVNGN
+674 SKIVNRN
-681 AAGGSQQPL
+681 TADDSQQEL
-690 EIILKGTINKPT
+690 EPILQETINKPT

-710 LFMLE
+710 LFLLE

-731 CLSVDSEKG
+731 FLSVDSDNG

-803 DIVSVSTSGEA
+803 DIVSVSTSGNGS
-814 YFDESIP
+814 FDESTP
-821 EVWTHTLAVA
+821 EVSTHTLAVA

-1090 SVTVGGGGSFA
+1090 SVTVGGGVSFA

-1143 AEEDF
+1143 AEENF

>member
-638 GVQNSDIRGMIY
+638 GVQNSDIRGMI
-650 NVQPKCT
+650 
-657 LDIRG
+657 
-662 LDLTNCE
+662 
-669 CTVKL
+669 
-674 SKIVNGN
+674 
-681 AAGGSQQPL
+681 
-690 EIILKGTINKPT
+690 
-702 EVDLSGGE
+702 
-710 LFMLE
+710 
-715 IRNSGEEAS
+715 
-724 NSEVYKI
+724 
-731 CLSVDSEKG
+731 
-740 RPELVFYTM
+740 
-749 YGTVSPEITVDTN
+749 IT
-762 VQVAAGNSVS
+762 
-772 YAITEDGSL
+772 
-781 WEWGAKCGTRL
+781 C
-792 AGNAAPKKILS
+792 
-803 DIVSVSTSGEA
+803 
-814 YFDESIP
+814 
-821 EVWTHTLAVA
+821 
-831 KDGSLYGWGC
+831 
-841 NAFGQITGTS
+841 
-851 PSNYEESTHIGEPT
+851 
-865 FMIGN
+865 
-870 IKQASAGGGLSAA
+870 
-883 VTTSGALIVWG
+883 
-894 GAYSEEGPS
+894 
-903 SRVIKTD
+903 SR
-910 VAAVEVGSGHS
+910 
-921 GVLFILNPDG
+921 
-931 TVEVM
+931 
-936 NAATRSAKKVMDG
+936 
-949 VQEIHGVEGYN
+949 
-960 ASCLALKKDGS
+960 
-971 LWLIESGQFGD
+971 
-982 DTQTTRIMND
+982 
-992 VISAA
+992 
-997 AYSPDLLE
+997 
-1005 YEDEP
+1005 
-1010 LYVVNK
+1010 
-1016 AGQLLKSVDSNL
+1016 
-1028 KNFSVVMEGIVSVSA
+1028 
-1043 GRTHA
+1043 
-1048 LAVTTEGKVVAW
+1048 
-1060 GNNGYG
+1060 
-1066 QLGSGVTVFE
+1066 
-1076 TEKPVAVTGMNNAL
+1076 NAL
-1090 SVTVGGGGSFA
+1090 STFA
-1101 LVVKSDHSL
+1101 D
-1110 WACGINDR
+1110 WI
-1118 GQLGNGTTQGSAE
+1118 
-1131 YIKIMDDVSRAE
+1131 
-1143 AEEDF
+1143 
-1148 AFAVKQDGTL
+1148 
-1158 WAWGANDRGQLGD
+1158 
-1171 GTTIDRLSPVKVA
+1171 
-1184 DGIADTNAYYALT
+1184 
-1197 TDGRM
+1197 
-1202 LEIGNGFAE
+1202 
-1211 AATGVSR
+1211 
-1218 IVDYNIAIMTDGT
+1218 
-1231 LWKCSVKYDDDYITG
+1231 
-1246 DVVDAWS
+1246 
-1253 YNDNMYYAIKNDGS
+1253 
-1267 LWDIYYRSNGN
+1267 
-1278 TKETKLAEG
+1278 
-1287 FESLS
+1287 
-1292 GYLVWTYGADD
+1292 
-1303 YLMLI
+1303 
-1308 DTKNDLYNGR
+1308 
-1318 TEWDEDGKYINLK
+1318 
-1331 KIAADVCFVATST
+1331 
-1344 VTDYEGTHF
+1344 
-1353 CIDTSGQLYAFGK
+1353 
-1366 NYYGVFGK
+1366 
-1374 GRTAGYSDTPVTVAF
+1374 
-1389 PN
+1389 

>member
-1 MVSDLKAKEF
+1 MVFDLKAKEF
-11 CFMQKKSSRPSCFK
+11 CFMQKKSSRPSSFK

-39 GCSCGSA
+39 GCSVGSGTE
-46 KKPDQMFT
+46 PSSTPT
-54 SAPTAQVSATP
+54 SVPITQVPTTP
-65 EPYDAESG
+65 GPENVGNG
-73 EVTVLDG
+73 EVRDG
-80 SIVKERITDSASALR
+80 SLV
-95 AVESIAEHLGISDA
+95 
-109 AACYETCSAQ
+109 
-119 PLMNDVFYSC
+119 
-129 PQEYNGVPVY
+129 
-139 GSSIDF
+139 
-145 IVDEN
+145 
-150 GNCLNVTDNHA
+150 
-161 RISGLNTN
+161 
-169 PVLTEE
+169 
-175 EAIQKALSNG
+175 
-185 ASDVDSNGLCIYS
+185 
-198 CFDTNP
+198 
-204 CLTYN
+204 
-209 LYGIEDGTSMQYFV
+209 
-223 SAETGETV
+223 
-231 AEFCRSYTGETV
+231 
-243 DGVGYDR
+243 
-250 PESGIERHF
+250 
-259 NLYKIDNRFYLYDK
+259 
-273 ERNIAVFN
+273 
-281 AYGRKAIVRSGGFI
+281 
-295 DNELHTYCYSETENG
+295 
-310 VIIVC
+310 
-315 DSDGN
+315 
-320 RYSYTYGEDGQHY
+320 
-333 LTSQADA
+333 
-340 DVVFPVQATASLKYA
+340 
-355 LDDNTEA
+355 
-362 MFPVMTTN
+362 
-370 GSNYVN
+370 
-376 NDRAVAAMSYAAYSY
+376 
-391 DFYSDIFGRNG
+391 
-402 FDNKGGFTSIL
+402 
-413 FDTTHPNA
+413 
-421 CSSNVI
+421 
-427 VQYASNGEYS
+427 
-437 NLTNIQVGTKQ
+437 
-448 GMAYDV
+448 
-454 IGHEYTHSVEQ
+454 
-465 AISCMLYER
+465 
-474 ESGAVM
+474 
-480 EGLSDIFGEL
+480 
-490 IEDYANNATSGN
+490 
-502 PTLTGSCDWKNESRN
+502 
-517 ISNPEKS
+517 
-524 KCPAVY
+524 
-530 KGKYWKETAECPNEE
+530 
-545 GNDYGYVHNNS
+545 
-556 TVISHMAYLLSN
+556 
-568 GMNGASY
+568 
-575 CEALNNRQIA
+575 
-585 ELYYRTIFMLPVC
+585 
-598 CSFNQFGRMLL
+598 
-609 RSAELMY
+609 
-616 ERELLNAK
+616 
-624 QFTCVLAALNNSGI
+624 
-638 GVQNSDIRGMIY
+638 

-674 SKIVNGN
+674 SKIANGN
-681 AAGGSQQPL
+681 AAGDSQQPL

-710 LFMLE
+710 LFLLE

-731 CLSVDSEKG
+731 FLSVDSDNG

-749 YGTVSPEITVDTN
+749 CGTVSPEITVDTN

-814 YFDESIP
+814 SFDESTP

-841 NAFGQITGTS
+841 NSFGQITGTY
-851 PSNYEESTHIGEPT
+851 PSNYEESTNIGEPT

-894 GAYSEEGPS
+894 GDYSEEDPS

-910 VAAVEVGSGHS
+910 VAAVEVGSGINKI
-921 GVLFILNPDG
+921 LFVLNPDG

-936 NAATRSAKKVMDG
+936 NAVTRSAKKVMDG

-997 AYSPDLLE
+997 AYSRDLLE
-1005 YEDEP
+1005 YEDKP

-1060 GNNGYG
+1060 GSNGYG
-1066 QLGSGVTVFE
+1066 QLGSGGTVFE
-1076 TEKPVAVTGMNNAL
+1076 TEKPVAVTGMNNTL

-1118 GQLGNGTTQGSAE
+1118 GQLGNGTIQGSAE
-1131 YIKIMDDVSRAE
+1131 YIKIMDNVSKAE
-1143 AEEDF
+1143 AGENF
-1148 AFAVKQDGTL
+1148 AFTVKQDGTL

-1218 IVDYNIAIMTDGT
+1218 IVDYNLAIMTDGT

>member
-1 MVSDLKAKEF
+1 
-11 CFMQKKSSRPSCFK
+11 MQKKSSRPSCFK
-25 AAMALFFAVVFFIS
+25 AVMALLFAVVFFIS
-39 GCSCGSA
+39 GCSCGSDQ
-46 KKPDQMFT
+46 KPDQMFT
-54 SAPTAQVSATP
+54 SEPTAQASVTP

-95 AVESIAEHLGISDA
+95 AVEGIAEHLGISDA
-109 AACYETCSAQ
+109 AACYKTCSAQ
-119 PLMNDVFYSC
+119 SLMNDVFYSC

-250 PESGIERHF
+250 PEGGIERHF

-281 AYGRKAIVRSGGFI
+281 AYGRKAIFRRDGFI
-295 DNELHTYCYSETENG
+295 DDELHTYCYSETENG

-320 RYSYTYGEDGQHY
+320 RYSATCGEDGQHY

-340 DVVFPVQATASLKYA
+340 DVVFPVQATISLKYA

-370 GSNYVN
+370 GSTYVN

-402 FDNKGGFTSIL
+402 FDNKGGFTSVL

-421 CSSNVI
+421 CSLNVI
-427 VQYASNGEYS
+427 VQYASNGEYF
-437 NLTNIQVGTKQ
+437 NLTNIQVGTRQ

-502 PTLTGSCDWKNESRN
+502 PTLTGSCDWKNEFRN
-517 ISNPEKS
+517 SSNPEKS

-530 KGKYWKETAECPNEE
+530 KGKYWKETAEFPNE

-674 SKIVNGN
+674 SKIVNTN
-681 AAGGSQQPL
+681 TADGSQQEL
-690 EIILKGTINKPT
+690 ELVLQETINKPT

-710 LFMLE
+710 LFLLE

-731 CLSVDSEKG
+731 FLSVDSDNG

-749 YGTVSPEITVDTN
+749 YGTASPEITVDTN

-814 YFDESIP
+814 YFDESTP

-851 PSNYEESTHIGEPT
+851 PSNYEESTNIGEPT

-931 TVEVM
+931 IVEVM

-949 VQEIHGVEGYN
+949 VEEIHGVEGYN

-1005 YEDEP
+1005 YEDKP

-1131 YIKIMDDVSRAE
+1131 YIKIMDDVSKAE
-1143 AEEDF
+1143 AGENF

-1158 WAWGANDRGQLGD
+1158 WAWGANDKGQLGD

-1218 IVDYNIAIMTDGT
+1218 IVDYNLAIMTDGT

>member
-1 MVSDLKAKEF
+1 
-11 CFMQKKSSRPSCFK
+11 MQKKSSRPSCFK

-803 DIVSVSTSGEA
+803 DIVAVSTSGEA

-1143 AEEDF
+1143 AEENF

>member
-1 MVSDLKAKEF
+1 
-11 CFMQKKSSRPSCFK
+11 MQKKSSRPSCFK
-25 AAMALFFAVVFFIS
+25 AAMALLFAVIFFIS
-39 GCSCGSA
+39 GCSVGSGTE
-46 KKPDQMFT
+46 PSSTPT
-54 SAPTAQVSATP
+54 SVPITQVPTTP
-65 EPYDAESG
+65 GPENVGNG
-73 EVTVLDG
+73 EVRDG
-80 SIVKERITDSASALR
+80 SLV
-95 AVESIAEHLGISDA
+95 
-109 AACYETCSAQ
+109 
-119 PLMNDVFYSC
+119 
-129 PQEYNGVPVY
+129 
-139 GSSIDF
+139 
-145 IVDEN
+145 
-150 GNCLNVTDNHA
+150 
-161 RISGLNTN
+161 
-169 PVLTEE
+169 
-175 EAIQKALSNG
+175 
-185 ASDVDSNGLCIYS
+185 
-198 CFDTNP
+198 
-204 CLTYN
+204 
-209 LYGIEDGTSMQYFV
+209 
-223 SAETGETV
+223 
-231 AEFCRSYTGETV
+231 
-243 DGVGYDR
+243 
-250 PESGIERHF
+250 
-259 NLYKIDNRFYLYDK
+259 
-273 ERNIAVFN
+273 
-281 AYGRKAIVRSGGFI
+281 
-295 DNELHTYCYSETENG
+295 
-310 VIIVC
+310 
-315 DSDGN
+315 
-320 RYSYTYGEDGQHY
+320 
-333 LTSQADA
+333 
-340 DVVFPVQATASLKYA
+340 
-355 LDDNTEA
+355 
-362 MFPVMTTN
+362 
-370 GSNYVN
+370 
-376 NDRAVAAMSYAAYSY
+376 
-391 DFYSDIFGRNG
+391 
-402 FDNKGGFTSIL
+402 
-413 FDTTHPNA
+413 
-421 CSSNVI
+421 
-427 VQYASNGEYS
+427 
-437 NLTNIQVGTKQ
+437 
-448 GMAYDV
+448 
-454 IGHEYTHSVEQ
+454 
-465 AISCMLYER
+465 
-474 ESGAVM
+474 
-480 EGLSDIFGEL
+480 
-490 IEDYANNATSGN
+490 
-502 PTLTGSCDWKNESRN
+502 
-517 ISNPEKS
+517 
-524 KCPAVY
+524 
-530 KGKYWKETAECPNEE
+530 
-545 GNDYGYVHNNS
+545 
-556 TVISHMAYLLSN
+556 
-568 GMNGASY
+568 
-575 CEALNNRQIA
+575 
-585 ELYYRTIFMLPVC
+585 
-598 CSFNQFGRMLL
+598 
-609 RSAELMY
+609 
-616 ERELLNAK
+616 
-624 QFTCVLAALNNSGI
+624 
-638 GVQNSDIRGMIY
+638 

-674 SKIVNGN
+674 SKIVNRN
-681 AAGGSQQPL
+681 TANGSQQEL
-690 EIILKGTINKPT
+690 EPILQETINKPT

-710 LFMLE
+710 LFLLE

-731 CLSVDSEKG
+731 FLSVDSDNG

-781 WEWGAKCGTRL
+781 WEWGRL
-792 AGNAAPKKILS
+792 AGNAAPKKILN

-814 YFDESIP
+814 YFDESLP

-841 NAFGQITGTS
+841 NSFGQITGTS

-865 FMIGN
+865 FMIDN

-894 GAYSEEGPS
+894 GAYSEEDPS

-921 GVLFILNPDG
+921 GGVLFILNPDG

-949 VQEIHGVEGYN
+949 VEEIHGVEGYN

-997 AYSPDLLE
+997 AYSRDLLE
-1005 YEDEP
+1005 YEDKP

-1060 GNNGYG
+1060 GSNGYG
-1066 QLGSGVTVFE
+1066 QLGNGETVFE
-1076 TEKPVAVTGMNNAL
+1076 TEKPVAVSGMNNAL

-1131 YIKIMDDVSRAE
+1131 YIKIMDDVSKA
-1143 AEEDF
+1143 AAGDKF

-1218 IVDYNIAIMTDGT
+1218 IVDYNLAIMTNGT

>member
-1 MVSDLKAKEF
+1 
-11 CFMQKKSSRPSCFK
+11 MQKKSSRPSCFK

-54 SAPTAQVSATP
+54 SEPTAQVSATP

-80 SIVKERITDSASALR
+80 SIVKEKITDSASALR
-95 AVESIAEHLGISDA
+95 AVEGIAEHLGISDA
-109 AACYETCSAQ
+109 AACYKTCSAQ
-119 PLMNDVFYSC
+119 SLMNDVFYSC

-250 PESGIERHF
+250 PEDGIERHF

-281 AYGRKAIVRSGGFI
+281 AYGHELIRGALPGFI
-295 DNELHTYCYSETENG
+295 DDELRTYYIEKENG
-310 VIIVC
+310 AKIVR
-315 DSDGN
+315 DSAGN
-320 RYSYTYGEDGQHY
+320 RYSNTCDEDGQNY

-340 DVVFPVQATASLKYA
+340 DVAFPVQLTYSLNYA
-355 LDDNTEA
+355 VDKNTEA
-362 MFPVMTTN
+362 MFPVMMTH
-370 GSNYVN
+370 GSTYVN

-421 CSSNVI
+421 CSWNDGVTYKDSSGG
-427 VQYASNGEYS
+427 QYFR
-437 NLTNIQVGTKQ
+437 LTSIEVGTKQ

-465 AISCMLYER
+465 ATSNMLYER

-502 PTLTGSCDWKNESRN
+502 PTLTGSCDWKNEWRN
-517 ISNPEKS
+517 ISDPEKS

-530 KGKYWKETAECPNEE
+530 KGKYWKETAAFPNK

-638 GVQNSDIRGMIY
+638 GVQDSDIRGMIY

-674 SKIVNGN
+674 SKIANGN
-681 AAGGSQQPL
+681 AANGSQQEL
-690 EIILKGTINKPT
+690 EPVLQETINKPT

-710 LFMLE
+710 LFLLE

-731 CLSVDSEKG
+731 CLSVDSDNG

-781 WEWGAKCGTRL
+781 WEWGRL

-803 DIVSVSTSGEA
+803 DIVSVSTSGSESL
-814 YFDESIP
+814 DESTP
-821 EVWTHTLAVA
+821 EVYTHTLAVA

-841 NAFGQITGTS
+841 NNCGQITGTY
-851 PSNYEESTHIGEPT
+851 PSNYEESTNIGEPT
-865 FMIGN
+865 FIMGN
-870 IKQASAGGGLSAA
+870 IKQASAGTGFSAA
-883 VTTSGALIVWG
+883 VSTSGALIVWG
-894 GAYSEEGPS
+894 DHNYGEDPS
-903 SRVIKTD
+903 HRVIKTD
-910 VAAVEVGSGHS
+910 AAAVEVGSGIS
-921 GVLFILNPDG
+921 EVLFILNPDG
-931 TVEVM
+931 MVEVM

-949 VQEIHGVEGYN
+949 VQEIHGIEGYN
-960 ASCLALKKDGS
+960 AACLALKKDGS

-982 DTQTTRIMND
+982 DAQTTKIMND

-997 AYSPDLLE
+997 ADSRDFLE
-1005 YEDEP
+1005 YEDKP

-1060 GNNGYG
+1060 GSNGYG
-1066 QLGSGVTVFE
+1066 QLGNGETVFE
-1076 TEKPVAVTGMNNAL
+1076 TEKPVAVSGMDNAL
-1090 SVTVGGGGSFA
+1090 SVTVGRGGSFA

-1118 GQLGNGTTQGSAE
+1118 GQLGSGTTKGSAE
-1131 YIKIMDDVSRAE
+1131 YIKIMDNVSNAAAGE
-1143 AEEDF
+1143 NF

-1218 IVDYNIAIMTDGT
+1218 ILNGSLAIMTDGS
-1231 LWKCSVKYDDDYITG
+1231 LWSCSVEYDDYYITDDVISACESEANCYVIKTDHSLWSTEMFSEDDTSSGTEIAHGYKDVASFEIDYDGGWPEFVLLDADNVLYYLDYIDG
-1246 DVVDAWS
+1246 D
-1253 YNDNMYYAIKNDGS
+1253 
-1267 LWDIYYRSNGN
+1267 GN
-1278 TKETKLAEG
+1278 LQ
-1287 FESLS
+1287 
-1292 GYLVWTYGADD
+1292 
-1303 YLMLI
+1303 
-1308 DTKNDLYNGR
+1308 
-1318 TEWDEDGKYINLK
+1318 LK
-1331 KIAADVCFVATST
+1331 KIADNIAAFAFSS
-1344 VTDYEGTHF
+1344 VTDGNDCGTHF
-1353 CIDTSGQLYAFGK
+1353 CIDTSGQLYALGK
-1366 NYYGVFGK
+1366 NSYGVFGK

>member
-1 MVSDLKAKEF
+1 
-11 CFMQKKSSRPSCFK
+11 MQKKSSRPSCFK
-25 AAMALFFAVVFFIS
+25 AAMALLFAVVFFIS
-39 GCSCGSA
+39 GCSVGSGTE
-46 KKPDQMFT
+46 PSSTPT
-54 SAPTAQVSATP
+54 SVPITQVPTTP
-65 EPYDAESG
+65 EPENVGNG
-73 EVTVLDG
+73 EV
-80 SIVKERITDSASALR
+80 R
-95 AVESIAEHLGISDA
+95 
-109 AACYETCSAQ
+109 
-119 PLMNDVFYSC
+119 
-129 PQEYNGVPVY
+129 
-139 GSSIDF
+139 
-145 IVDEN
+145 
-150 GNCLNVTDNHA
+150 
-161 RISGLNTN
+161 
-169 PVLTEE
+169 
-175 EAIQKALSNG
+175 
-185 ASDVDSNGLCIYS
+185 
-198 CFDTNP
+198 
-204 CLTYN
+204 
-209 LYGIEDGTSMQYFV
+209 
-223 SAETGETV
+223 
-231 AEFCRSYTGETV
+231 
-243 DGVGYDR
+243 
-250 PESGIERHF
+250 
-259 NLYKIDNRFYLYDK
+259 
-273 ERNIAVFN
+273 
-281 AYGRKAIVRSGGFI
+281 
-295 DNELHTYCYSETENG
+295 
-310 VIIVC
+310 
-315 DSDGN
+315 DGN
-320 RYSYTYGEDGQHY
+320 
-333 LTSQADA
+333 L
-340 DVVFPVQATASLKYA
+340 V
-355 LDDNTEA
+355 
-362 MFPVMTTN
+362 
-370 GSNYVN
+370 
-376 NDRAVAAMSYAAYSY
+376 
-391 DFYSDIFGRNG
+391 
-402 FDNKGGFTSIL
+402 
-413 FDTTHPNA
+413 
-421 CSSNVI
+421 
-427 VQYASNGEYS
+427 
-437 NLTNIQVGTKQ
+437 
-448 GMAYDV
+448 
-454 IGHEYTHSVEQ
+454 
-465 AISCMLYER
+465 
-474 ESGAVM
+474 
-480 EGLSDIFGEL
+480 
-490 IEDYANNATSGN
+490 
-502 PTLTGSCDWKNESRN
+502 
-517 ISNPEKS
+517 
-524 KCPAVY
+524 
-530 KGKYWKETAECPNEE
+530 
-545 GNDYGYVHNNS
+545 
-556 TVISHMAYLLSN
+556 
-568 GMNGASY
+568 
-575 CEALNNRQIA
+575 
-585 ELYYRTIFMLPVC
+585 
-598 CSFNQFGRMLL
+598 
-609 RSAELMY
+609 
-616 ERELLNAK
+616 
-624 QFTCVLAALNNSGI
+624 
-638 GVQNSDIRGMIY
+638 

-674 SKIVNGN
+674 SKIVNRN
-681 AAGGSQQPL
+681 TANGSQQEL
-690 EIILKGTINKPT
+690 ELVLQETINKPT

-710 LFMLE
+710 LFLLE

-731 CLSVDSEKG
+731 FLSVDSENG

-781 WEWGAKCGTRL
+781 WEWGRL

-814 YFDESIP
+814 SFDESTP

-831 KDGSLYGWGC
+831 KDGSLYGWGF
-841 NAFGQITGTS
+841 NGFGQITGTS
-851 PSNYEESTHIGEPT
+851 PSNYEESTNIGEPT

-1131 YIKIMDDVSRAE
+1131 YIKIMDNVSKA
-1143 AEEDF
+1143 AAGDKF

-1171 GTTIDRLSPVKVA
+1171 GTAIDRVSPVKVA

-1218 IVDYNIAIMTDGT
+1218 IVDYNLAIMTDGT

>member
-1 MVSDLKAKEF
+1 
-11 CFMQKKSSRPSCFK
+11 MQKKSSRPSCFK
-25 AAMALFFAVVFFIS
+25 AAMALLFAVIFFIS
-39 GCSCGSA
+39 GCSVGSGTE
-46 KKPDQMFT
+46 PSSTPT
-54 SAPTAQVSATP
+54 SVPITQVPTTP
-65 EPYDAESG
+65 GPENAGNG
-73 EVTVLDG
+73 EVRDG
-80 SIVKERITDSASALR
+80 SLV
-95 AVESIAEHLGISDA
+95 
-109 AACYETCSAQ
+109 
-119 PLMNDVFYSC
+119 
-129 PQEYNGVPVY
+129 
-139 GSSIDF
+139 
-145 IVDEN
+145 
-150 GNCLNVTDNHA
+150 
-161 RISGLNTN
+161 
-169 PVLTEE
+169 
-175 EAIQKALSNG
+175 
-185 ASDVDSNGLCIYS
+185 
-198 CFDTNP
+198 
-204 CLTYN
+204 
-209 LYGIEDGTSMQYFV
+209 
-223 SAETGETV
+223 
-231 AEFCRSYTGETV
+231 
-243 DGVGYDR
+243 
-250 PESGIERHF
+250 
-259 NLYKIDNRFYLYDK
+259 
-273 ERNIAVFN
+273 
-281 AYGRKAIVRSGGFI
+281 
-295 DNELHTYCYSETENG
+295 
-310 VIIVC
+310 
-315 DSDGN
+315 
-320 RYSYTYGEDGQHY
+320 
-333 LTSQADA
+333 
-340 DVVFPVQATASLKYA
+340 
-355 LDDNTEA
+355 
-362 MFPVMTTN
+362 
-370 GSNYVN
+370 
-376 NDRAVAAMSYAAYSY
+376 
-391 DFYSDIFGRNG
+391 
-402 FDNKGGFTSIL
+402 
-413 FDTTHPNA
+413 
-421 CSSNVI
+421 
-427 VQYASNGEYS
+427 
-437 NLTNIQVGTKQ
+437 
-448 GMAYDV
+448 
-454 IGHEYTHSVEQ
+454 
-465 AISCMLYER
+465 
-474 ESGAVM
+474 
-480 EGLSDIFGEL
+480 
-490 IEDYANNATSGN
+490 
-502 PTLTGSCDWKNESRN
+502 
-517 ISNPEKS
+517 
-524 KCPAVY
+524 
-530 KGKYWKETAECPNEE
+530 
-545 GNDYGYVHNNS
+545 
-556 TVISHMAYLLSN
+556 
-568 GMNGASY
+568 
-575 CEALNNRQIA
+575 
-585 ELYYRTIFMLPVC
+585 
-598 CSFNQFGRMLL
+598 
-609 RSAELMY
+609 
-616 ERELLNAK
+616 
-624 QFTCVLAALNNSGI
+624 
-638 GVQNSDIRGMIY
+638 

-674 SKIVNGN
+674 SKIANGN
-681 AAGGSQQPL
+681 AADGSQQEL
-690 EIILKGTINKPT
+690 ELVLQETINKPT

-710 LFMLE
+710 LFLLE

-731 CLSVDSEKG
+731 FLSVDSENG

-792 AGNAAPKKILS
+792 AGNAAPKKILN

-814 YFDESIP
+814 YFDESLP

-841 NAFGQITGTS
+841 NSFGQITGTS
-851 PSNYEESTHIGEPT
+851 PSNYEESTNIGEPT
-865 FMIGN
+865 FIIGN

-883 VTTSGALIVWG
+883 VSTSGALIVWG

-931 TVEVM
+931 IVEVM

-1048 LAVTTEGKVVAW
+1048 LAVTTDGKVVAW
-1060 GNNGYG
+1060 GSNGYG
-1066 QLGSGVTVFE
+1066 QLGSGGTVFE

-1131 YIKIMDDVSRAE
+1131 YIKIMDDVSKA
-1143 AEEDF
+1143 AAGDKF

-1202 LEIGNGFAE
+1202 LEIGNEFAE

-1218 IVDYNIAIMTDGT
+1218 IVDYNLAIMTDGT

-1331 KIAADVCFVATST
+1331 RIAADVCFVATST

>member
-11 CFMQKKSSRPSCFK
+11 CFMQKKSSCPSCFK

-39 GCSCGSA
+39 GCSCGSYQ
-46 KKPDQMFT
+46 KPDQMFT

-73 EVTVLDG
+73 EVTLLDG
-80 SIVKERITDSASALR
+80 SIVKEKITDSASALR
-95 AVESIAEHLGISDA
+95 AVEGIAEHLGISDA
-109 AACYETCSAQ
+109 AACYKTCSAQ
-119 PLMNDVFYSC
+119 SLMNDVFYSC

-250 PESGIERHF
+250 PEGGIERHF

-281 AYGRKAIVRSGGFI
+281 AYGHELILGALPGFI
-295 DNELHTYCYSETENG
+295 DDELRTYYIAGENG
-310 VIIVC
+310 AQFVC

-320 RYSYTYGEDGQHY
+320 RYSYTCGEDGQHY

-340 DVVFPVQATASLKYA
+340 EVIFPVQATALLKYA
-355 LDDNTEA
+355 VDKNNEA
-362 MFPVMTTN
+362 MFHVMTTN
-370 GSNYVN
+370 GSTYVN

-413 FDTTHPNA
+413 FDTTHPDA
-421 CSSNVI
+421 CSWNNI
-427 VQYASNGEYS
+427 FEWASNGAYS
-437 NLTNIQVGTKQ
+437 YLTSIEVGTKQ

-465 AISCMLYER
+465 STSSMLCER

-502 PTLTGSCDWKNESRN
+502 PTLTGSCNWKHESRN

-530 KGKYWKETAECPNEE
+530 KGKYWKETAEFPNE
-545 GNDYGYVHNNS
+545 GNDYGYIHNNS

-674 SKIVNGN
+674 SKIVNRN
-681 AAGGSQQPL
+681 TTDGSQQEL
-690 EIILKGTINKPT
+690 EPILQETINKPT

-710 LFMLE
+710 LFLLE

-731 CLSVDSEKG
+731 FLSVDSDNG

-749 YGTVSPEITVDTN
+749 YGTVSPEITVNTN

-781 WEWGAKCGTRL
+781 WEWGWL
-792 AGNAAPKKILS
+792 AGNAAPKKILN

-814 YFDESIP
+814 YFDESTP

-841 NAFGQITGTS
+841 NSFGQITGTS
-851 PSNYEESTHIGEPT
+851 PSNYEESTNIGEPT

-894 GAYSEEGPS
+894 GDYSEEDPS

-910 VAAVEVGSGHS
+910 VAAVEVGSGINKI
-921 GVLFILNPDG
+921 LFVLNPDG

-936 NAATRSAKKVMDG
+936 NAVTRSAKKVMDG
-949 VQEIHGVEGYN
+949 VQEIHGVEGFN
-960 ASCLALKKDGS
+960 AACLALKKDGS

-997 AYSPDLLE
+997 AYSRDLLE
-1005 YEDEP
+1005 YEDKP

-1060 GNNGYG
+1060 GSNGYG
-1066 QLGSGVTVFE
+1066 QLGNGETVFE
-1076 TEKPVAVTGMNNAL
+1076 TEKPVAVSGMNNAL

-1131 YIKIMDDVSRAE
+1131 YIKIMDDVSKAAAGE
-1143 AEEDF
+1143 NF

-1218 IVDYNIAIMTDGT
+1218 IVDYNLAIMTDGT

>member
-1 MVSDLKAKEF
+1 
-11 CFMQKKSSRPSCFK
+11 MQKKSSRPSCFK
-25 AAMALFFAVVFFIS
+25 AAMALLFAVIFFIS
-39 GCSCGSA
+39 GCSVGSGTE
-46 KKPDQMFT
+46 PSSTPT
-54 SAPTAQVSATP
+54 SVPITQVPTTP
-65 EPYDAESG
+65 GPENVGNG
-73 EVTVLDG
+73 EVRDG
-80 SIVKERITDSASALR
+80 SLV
-95 AVESIAEHLGISDA
+95 
-109 AACYETCSAQ
+109 
-119 PLMNDVFYSC
+119 
-129 PQEYNGVPVY
+129 
-139 GSSIDF
+139 
-145 IVDEN
+145 
-150 GNCLNVTDNHA
+150 
-161 RISGLNTN
+161 
-169 PVLTEE
+169 
-175 EAIQKALSNG
+175 
-185 ASDVDSNGLCIYS
+185 
-198 CFDTNP
+198 
-204 CLTYN
+204 
-209 LYGIEDGTSMQYFV
+209 
-223 SAETGETV
+223 
-231 AEFCRSYTGETV
+231 
-243 DGVGYDR
+243 
-250 PESGIERHF
+250 
-259 NLYKIDNRFYLYDK
+259 
-273 ERNIAVFN
+273 
-281 AYGRKAIVRSGGFI
+281 
-295 DNELHTYCYSETENG
+295 
-310 VIIVC
+310 
-315 DSDGN
+315 
-320 RYSYTYGEDGQHY
+320 
-333 LTSQADA
+333 
-340 DVVFPVQATASLKYA
+340 
-355 LDDNTEA
+355 
-362 MFPVMTTN
+362 
-370 GSNYVN
+370 
-376 NDRAVAAMSYAAYSY
+376 
-391 DFYSDIFGRNG
+391 
-402 FDNKGGFTSIL
+402 
-413 FDTTHPNA
+413 
-421 CSSNVI
+421 
-427 VQYASNGEYS
+427 
-437 NLTNIQVGTKQ
+437 
-448 GMAYDV
+448 
-454 IGHEYTHSVEQ
+454 
-465 AISCMLYER
+465 
-474 ESGAVM
+474 
-480 EGLSDIFGEL
+480 
-490 IEDYANNATSGN
+490 
-502 PTLTGSCDWKNESRN
+502 
-517 ISNPEKS
+517 
-524 KCPAVY
+524 
-530 KGKYWKETAECPNEE
+530 
-545 GNDYGYVHNNS
+545 
-556 TVISHMAYLLSN
+556 
-568 GMNGASY
+568 
-575 CEALNNRQIA
+575 
-585 ELYYRTIFMLPVC
+585 
-598 CSFNQFGRMLL
+598 
-609 RSAELMY
+609 
-616 ERELLNAK
+616 
-624 QFTCVLAALNNSGI
+624 
-638 GVQNSDIRGMIY
+638 

-674 SKIVNGN
+674 SKIVNRN
-681 AAGGSQQPL
+681 TANGSQQEL
-690 EIILKGTINKPT
+690 EPILQETINKPT

-710 LFMLE
+710 LFLLE

-731 CLSVDSEKG
+731 FLSVDSDNG

-781 WEWGAKCGTRL
+781 WEWGRL
-792 AGNAAPKKILS
+792 AGNAAPKKILN

-814 YFDESIP
+814 YFDESLP

-841 NAFGQITGTS
+841 NSFGQITGTS

-865 FMIGN
+865 FMIDN

-894 GAYSEEGPS
+894 GAYSEEDPS

-921 GVLFILNPDG
+921 GGVLFILNPDG

-982 DTQTTRIMND
+982 DTQTIRIMND

-997 AYSPDLLE
+997 AYSRDLLE
-1005 YEDEP
+1005 YEDKP

-1060 GNNGYG
+1060 GSNGAG
-1066 QLGSGVTVFE
+1066 QLGSGGTVFE

-1131 YIKIMDDVSRAE
+1131 YIKIMDDVSKAAAGE
-1143 AEEDF
+1143 NF

-1171 GTTIDRLSPVKVA
+1171 GTAIDRLSPVKVA

-1218 IVDYNIAIMTDGT
+1218 ILNGSLAIMTDGS
-1231 LWKCSVKYDDDYITG
+1231 LWSCSVEYDDYYITDDAISACEDGEANCYVIKTDHSLWLTEMFSEDDTSSGTEIAHGYKDVASFEIDYDGGWPGFALLDADNVLYYLDYIDG
-1246 DVVDAWS
+1246 D
-1253 YNDNMYYAIKNDGS
+1253 
-1267 LWDIYYRSNGN
+1267 GN
-1278 TKETKLAEG
+1278 LQ
-1287 FESLS
+1287 
-1292 GYLVWTYGADD
+1292 
-1303 YLMLI
+1303 
-1308 DTKNDLYNGR
+1308 
-1318 TEWDEDGKYINLK
+1318 LK
-1331 KIAADVCFVATST
+1331 KIADNIAAFAFSSVT
-1344 VTDYEGTHF
+1344 VENDCGTHL

>member
-1 MVSDLKAKEF
+1 
-11 CFMQKKSSRPSCFK
+11 MQKKSSRPSCFK
-25 AAMALFFAVVFFIS
+25 AAMALLFAVVFFIS
-39 GCSCGSA
+39 GCSCGSDQ
-46 KKPDQMFT
+46 KPDQMFT
-54 SAPTAQVSATP
+54 SEPTAQASVTP

-95 AVESIAEHLGISDA
+95 AVEGIAEHLGISDA
-109 AACYETCSAQ
+109 AACYKTCSAQ
-119 PLMNDVFYSC
+119 SLMNDVFYSC

-250 PESGIERHF
+250 PEGGIERHF

-281 AYGRKAIVRSGGFI
+281 AYGRKAIFRRDGFI
-295 DNELHTYCYSETENG
+295 DDELHTYCYSETENG

-320 RYSYTYGEDGQHY
+320 RYSATCGEDGQHY

-340 DVVFPVQATASLKYA
+340 DVVFPVQATISLKYA

-370 GSNYVN
+370 GSTYVN

-402 FDNKGGFTSIL
+402 FDNKGGFTSVL

-421 CSSNVI
+421 CSLNVI
-427 VQYASNGEYS
+427 VQYASNGEYF
-437 NLTNIQVGTKQ
+437 NLTNIQVGTRQ

-502 PTLTGSCDWKNESRN
+502 PTLTGSCDWKNEFRN
-517 ISNPEKS
+517 SSNPEKS

-530 KGKYWKETAECPNEE
+530 KGKYWKETAEFPNE

-674 SKIVNGN
+674 SKIVNSN
-681 AAGGSQQPL
+681 TADGSQQEL
-690 EIILKGTINKPT
+690 ELVLQETINKPT

-710 LFMLE
+710 LFLLE

-731 CLSVDSEKG
+731 FLSVDSDNG

-749 YGTVSPEITVDTN
+749 YGTASPEITVDTN

-814 YFDESIP
+814 YFDESTP

-851 PSNYEESTHIGEPT
+851 PSNYEESTNIGEPT

-931 TVEVM
+931 IVEVM

-949 VQEIHGVEGYN
+949 VEEIHGVEGYN

-1005 YEDEP
+1005 YEDKP

-1028 KNFSVVMEGIVSVSA
+1028 KNSSVVMEGIVSVSA

-1131 YIKIMDDVSRAE
+1131 YIKIMDDVSKAE
-1143 AEEDF
+1143 AGENF

-1218 IVDYNIAIMTDGT
+1218 IVDYNLAIMTDGT

>member
-1 MVSDLKAKEF
+1 
-11 CFMQKKSSRPSCFK
+11 MQKKSSCPSCFK

-39 GCSCGSA
+39 GCSVGSGTE
-46 KKPDQMFT
+46 PSSTPT
-54 SAPTAQVSATP
+54 SVPITQVPTTP
-65 EPYDAESG
+65 GPENVGNG
-73 EVTVLDG
+73 EVRDG
-80 SIVKERITDSASALR
+80 SLV
-95 AVESIAEHLGISDA
+95 
-109 AACYETCSAQ
+109 
-119 PLMNDVFYSC
+119 
-129 PQEYNGVPVY
+129 
-139 GSSIDF
+139 
-145 IVDEN
+145 
-150 GNCLNVTDNHA
+150 
-161 RISGLNTN
+161 
-169 PVLTEE
+169 
-175 EAIQKALSNG
+175 
-185 ASDVDSNGLCIYS
+185 
-198 CFDTNP
+198 
-204 CLTYN
+204 
-209 LYGIEDGTSMQYFV
+209 
-223 SAETGETV
+223 
-231 AEFCRSYTGETV
+231 
-243 DGVGYDR
+243 
-250 PESGIERHF
+250 
-259 NLYKIDNRFYLYDK
+259 
-273 ERNIAVFN
+273 
-281 AYGRKAIVRSGGFI
+281 
-295 DNELHTYCYSETENG
+295 
-310 VIIVC
+310 
-315 DSDGN
+315 
-320 RYSYTYGEDGQHY
+320 
-333 LTSQADA
+333 
-340 DVVFPVQATASLKYA
+340 
-355 LDDNTEA
+355 
-362 MFPVMTTN
+362 
-370 GSNYVN
+370 
-376 NDRAVAAMSYAAYSY
+376 
-391 DFYSDIFGRNG
+391 
-402 FDNKGGFTSIL
+402 
-413 FDTTHPNA
+413 
-421 CSSNVI
+421 
-427 VQYASNGEYS
+427 
-437 NLTNIQVGTKQ
+437 
-448 GMAYDV
+448 
-454 IGHEYTHSVEQ
+454 
-465 AISCMLYER
+465 
-474 ESGAVM
+474 
-480 EGLSDIFGEL
+480 
-490 IEDYANNATSGN
+490 
-502 PTLTGSCDWKNESRN
+502 
-517 ISNPEKS
+517 
-524 KCPAVY
+524 
-530 KGKYWKETAECPNEE
+530 
-545 GNDYGYVHNNS
+545 
-556 TVISHMAYLLSN
+556 
-568 GMNGASY
+568 
-575 CEALNNRQIA
+575 
-585 ELYYRTIFMLPVC
+585 
-598 CSFNQFGRMLL
+598 
-609 RSAELMY
+609 
-616 ERELLNAK
+616 
-624 QFTCVLAALNNSGI
+624 
-638 GVQNSDIRGMIY
+638 

-674 SKIVNGN
+674 SKIVNRN
-681 AAGGSQQPL
+681 TANGSQQEL
-690 EIILKGTINKPT
+690 EPVLQETINKPT

-710 LFMLE
+710 LFLLE

-731 CLSVDSEKG
+731 LLSVDSDNG

-803 DIVSVSTSGEA
+803 DIVSVSTSGNGS
-814 YFDESIP
+814 FDESSP

-841 NAFGQITGTS
+841 NSFGQITGTS
-851 PSNYEESTHIGEPT
+851 PSNYEESTNIGEPT

-870 IKQASAGGGLSAA
+870 IKQASAGEGLSAA

-949 VQEIHGVEGYN
+949 VEEIHGVEGYN

-1005 YEDEP
+1005 YEDKP

-1028 KNFSVVMEGIVSVSA
+1028 KNFSVVREGIVSVSA

-1060 GNNGYG
+1060 GSNGYG

-1131 YIKIMDDVSRAE
+1131 YIKIMDDVSKAE
-1143 AEEDF
+1143 AGENF

-1218 IVDYNIAIMTDGT
+1218 IVDYNLAIMTNGT

>member
-25 AAMALFFAVVFFIS
+25 AAMALFFAVIFFIS
-39 GCSCGSA
+39 GCSVGSGTE
-46 KKPDQMFT
+46 PSST
-54 SAPTAQVSATP
+54 PTPVPITQVPTTP
-65 EPYDAESG
+65 GPENVGNG
-73 EVTVLDG
+73 EVRDG
-80 SIVKERITDSASALR
+80 SLV
-95 AVESIAEHLGISDA
+95 
-109 AACYETCSAQ
+109 
-119 PLMNDVFYSC
+119 
-129 PQEYNGVPVY
+129 
-139 GSSIDF
+139 
-145 IVDEN
+145 
-150 GNCLNVTDNHA
+150 
-161 RISGLNTN
+161 
-169 PVLTEE
+169 
-175 EAIQKALSNG
+175 
-185 ASDVDSNGLCIYS
+185 
-198 CFDTNP
+198 
-204 CLTYN
+204 
-209 LYGIEDGTSMQYFV
+209 
-223 SAETGETV
+223 
-231 AEFCRSYTGETV
+231 
-243 DGVGYDR
+243 
-250 PESGIERHF
+250 
-259 NLYKIDNRFYLYDK
+259 
-273 ERNIAVFN
+273 
-281 AYGRKAIVRSGGFI
+281 
-295 DNELHTYCYSETENG
+295 
-310 VIIVC
+310 
-315 DSDGN
+315 
-320 RYSYTYGEDGQHY
+320 
-333 LTSQADA
+333 
-340 DVVFPVQATASLKYA
+340 
-355 LDDNTEA
+355 
-362 MFPVMTTN
+362 
-370 GSNYVN
+370 
-376 NDRAVAAMSYAAYSY
+376 
-391 DFYSDIFGRNG
+391 
-402 FDNKGGFTSIL
+402 
-413 FDTTHPNA
+413 
-421 CSSNVI
+421 
-427 VQYASNGEYS
+427 
-437 NLTNIQVGTKQ
+437 
-448 GMAYDV
+448 
-454 IGHEYTHSVEQ
+454 
-465 AISCMLYER
+465 
-474 ESGAVM
+474 
-480 EGLSDIFGEL
+480 
-490 IEDYANNATSGN
+490 
-502 PTLTGSCDWKNESRN
+502 
-517 ISNPEKS
+517 
-524 KCPAVY
+524 
-530 KGKYWKETAECPNEE
+530 
-545 GNDYGYVHNNS
+545 
-556 TVISHMAYLLSN
+556 
-568 GMNGASY
+568 
-575 CEALNNRQIA
+575 
-585 ELYYRTIFMLPVC
+585 
-598 CSFNQFGRMLL
+598 
-609 RSAELMY
+609 
-616 ERELLNAK
+616 
-624 QFTCVLAALNNSGI
+624 
-638 GVQNSDIRGMIY
+638 

-674 SKIVNGN
+674 SKIVNRN
-681 AAGGSQQPL
+681 TANGSQQEL
-690 EIILKGTINKPT
+690 ELVLQETINKPT

-710 LFMLE
+710 LFLLE

-731 CLSVDSEKG
+731 FLSVDSDNG

-814 YFDESIP
+814 SFDESTP

-831 KDGSLYGWGC
+831 KDGSLYGWGF
-841 NAFGQITGTS
+841 NGFGQITGTS
-851 PSNYEESTHIGEPT
+851 PSNYEESTNIGEPT

-910 VAAVEVGSGHS
+910 VAAVEVGSGINKI
-921 GVLFILNPDG
+921 LFVLNPDG

-936 NAATRSAKKVMDG
+936 NAVTRSAKKVMDG

-997 AYSPDLLE
+997 AYSRDLLE
-1005 YEDEP
+1005 YEDKP

-1048 LAVTTEGKVVAW
+1048 LAVTTDGKVVAW
-1060 GNNGYG
+1060 GSNGYG
-1066 QLGSGVTVFE
+1066 QLGNGETVFE
-1076 TEKPVAVTGMNNAL
+1076 TEKPVAVSGMNNAL

-1131 YIKIMDDVSRAE
+1131 YIKIMDDVSKAE
-1143 AEEDF
+1143 AGENF

-1171 GTTIDRLSPVKVA
+1171 STTIDRLSPVKVA
-1184 DGIADTNAYYALT
+1184 DGTADTNAYYALT

-1218 IVDYNIAIMTDGT
+1218 ILNGSLAIMTDGT

-1318 TEWDEDGKYINLK
+1318 VEWSEDGKYINLK
-1331 KIAADVCFVATST
+1331 KISTDVCFVATST

-1353 CIDTSGQLYAFGK
+1353 CIDTSGQLYAWGK

>member
-1 MVSDLKAKEF
+1 
-11 CFMQKKSSRPSCFK
+11 MQKKSSRPSCFK
-25 AAMALFFAVVFFIS
+25 AAMALLFAVVFFIS
-39 GCSCGSA
+39 GCSCGSDQ
-46 KKPDQMFT
+46 KPDQMFT
-54 SAPTAQVSATP
+54 SEPTAQASVTP

-95 AVESIAEHLGISDA
+95 AVEGIAEHLGISDA
-109 AACYETCSAQ
+109 AACYKTCSAQ
-119 PLMNDVFYSC
+119 SLMNDVFYSC

-250 PESGIERHF
+250 PEGGIERHF

-281 AYGRKAIVRSGGFI
+281 AYGHELILGALPGFI
-295 DNELHTYCYSETENG
+295 DDELRTYYIEKENG
-310 VIIVC
+310 AKIVRDSAGNQYSNTC
-315 DSDGN
+315 D
-320 RYSYTYGEDGQHY
+320 EDGQNY

-340 DVVFPVQATASLKYA
+340 DVAFPVQVTFSLKYA

-362 MFPVMTTN
+362 MFPVMTTH
-370 GSNYVN
+370 GSTYVN

-391 DFYSDIFGRNG
+391 DFYSDIFGRNS
-402 FDNKGGFTSIL
+402 FDNKGGFTSVL

-421 CSSNVI
+421 RSWNDGVTYKDSSGG
-427 VQYASNGEYS
+427 QYFR
-437 NLTNIQVGTKQ
+437 LTSIEVGTKQ
-448 GMAYDV
+448 GMVYDV

-465 AISCMLYER
+465 STSSMLYER
-474 ESGAVM
+474 ESGAIM

-502 PTLTGSCDWKNESRN
+502 PTLTGSCDWKHGDRN
-517 ISNPEKS
+517 ISDPEKS

-530 KGKYWKETAECPNEE
+530 KGKYWKETAEFPNE
-545 GNDYGYVHNNS
+545 GNDRGYVHHNS

-585 ELYYRTIFMLPVC
+585 ELYYRTMFMLPVC

-638 GVQNSDIRGMIY
+638 GVQDSDIRGMIY

-674 SKIVNGN
+674 SKIANGN
-681 AAGGSQQPL
+681 AAGDSQQPL

-710 LFMLE
+710 LFLLE

-731 CLSVDSEKG
+731 FLSVDSDNG

-803 DIVSVSTSGEA
+803 DIVSVSTSGDA
-814 YFDESIP
+814 SFDESTP

-831 KDGSLYGWGC
+831 KDGSLYGWGF
-841 NAFGQITGTS
+841 NGFGQITGTS
-851 PSNYEESTHIGEPT
+851 PSNYEESTNIGEPT

-894 GAYSEEGPS
+894 GAYSEEDPS

-910 VAAVEVGSGHS
+910 VAAVEVGSGINKI
-921 GVLFILNPDG
+921 LFVLNPDG

-997 AYSPDLLE
+997 AYSRDLLE
-1005 YEDEP
+1005 YEDKP

-1028 KNFSVVMEGIVSVSA
+1028 KNFSVVREGIVSVSA

-1060 GNNGYG
+1060 GSNGYG

-1143 AEEDF
+1143 AGENF

-1218 IVDYNIAIMTDGT
+1218 IVDYNLAIMTDGT

>member
-1 MVSDLKAKEF
+1 
-11 CFMQKKSSRPSCFK
+11 MQKKSSCPSCFK
-25 AAMALFFAVVFFIS
+25 AAMALLFAVIFFIS
-39 GCSCGSA
+39 GCSVGSGTE
-46 KKPDQMFT
+46 PSSTPT
-54 SAPTAQVSATP
+54 SVPITQVPTTP
-65 EPYDAESG
+65 GPENAGNG
-73 EVTVLDG
+73 EVRDG
-80 SIVKERITDSASALR
+80 SLV
-95 AVESIAEHLGISDA
+95 
-109 AACYETCSAQ
+109 
-119 PLMNDVFYSC
+119 
-129 PQEYNGVPVY
+129 
-139 GSSIDF
+139 
-145 IVDEN
+145 
-150 GNCLNVTDNHA
+150 
-161 RISGLNTN
+161 
-169 PVLTEE
+169 
-175 EAIQKALSNG
+175 
-185 ASDVDSNGLCIYS
+185 
-198 CFDTNP
+198 
-204 CLTYN
+204 
-209 LYGIEDGTSMQYFV
+209 
-223 SAETGETV
+223 
-231 AEFCRSYTGETV
+231 
-243 DGVGYDR
+243 
-250 PESGIERHF
+250 
-259 NLYKIDNRFYLYDK
+259 
-273 ERNIAVFN
+273 
-281 AYGRKAIVRSGGFI
+281 
-295 DNELHTYCYSETENG
+295 
-310 VIIVC
+310 
-315 DSDGN
+315 
-320 RYSYTYGEDGQHY
+320 
-333 LTSQADA
+333 
-340 DVVFPVQATASLKYA
+340 
-355 LDDNTEA
+355 
-362 MFPVMTTN
+362 
-370 GSNYVN
+370 
-376 NDRAVAAMSYAAYSY
+376 
-391 DFYSDIFGRNG
+391 
-402 FDNKGGFTSIL
+402 
-413 FDTTHPNA
+413 
-421 CSSNVI
+421 
-427 VQYASNGEYS
+427 
-437 NLTNIQVGTKQ
+437 
-448 GMAYDV
+448 
-454 IGHEYTHSVEQ
+454 
-465 AISCMLYER
+465 
-474 ESGAVM
+474 
-480 EGLSDIFGEL
+480 
-490 IEDYANNATSGN
+490 
-502 PTLTGSCDWKNESRN
+502 
-517 ISNPEKS
+517 
-524 KCPAVY
+524 
-530 KGKYWKETAECPNEE
+530 
-545 GNDYGYVHNNS
+545 
-556 TVISHMAYLLSN
+556 
-568 GMNGASY
+568 
-575 CEALNNRQIA
+575 
-585 ELYYRTIFMLPVC
+585 
-598 CSFNQFGRMLL
+598 
-609 RSAELMY
+609 
-616 ERELLNAK
+616 
-624 QFTCVLAALNNSGI
+624 
-638 GVQNSDIRGMIY
+638 

-674 SKIVNGN
+674 SKIANGN
-681 AAGGSQQPL
+681 AADGSQQEL
-690 EIILKGTINKPT
+690 ELVLQETINKPT

-710 LFMLE
+710 LFLLE

-731 CLSVDSEKG
+731 FLSVDSDNG

-814 YFDESIP
+814 SFDESTP

-831 KDGSLYGWGC
+831 KDGSLYGWGF
-841 NAFGQITGTS
+841 NGFGQITGTS
-851 PSNYEESTHIGEPT
+851 PSNYEESTNIGEPT

-931 TVEVM
+931 IVEVM

-997 AYSPDLLE
+997 AYSRDLLE
-1005 YEDEP
+1005 YEDKP

-1060 GNNGYG
+1060 GSNGYG
-1066 QLGSGVTVFE
+1066 QLGSGGTVFE

-1090 SVTVGGGGSFA
+1090 FVTVGGGGSFA

-1131 YIKIMDDVSRAE
+1131 YIKIMDDVSKA
-1143 AEEDF
+1143 AAGDKF

-1218 IVDYNIAIMTDGT
+1218 ILNGSLAIMTDGS
-1231 LWKCSVKYDDDYITG
+1231 LWSCSVKYDDDYITG

-1308 DTKNDLYNGR
+1308 DAKNDLYNGR
-1318 TEWDEDGKYINLK
+1318 TECDEDGKYINLK

>member
-1 MVSDLKAKEF
+1 
-11 CFMQKKSSRPSCFK
+11 MQKKSSRPSSFK
-25 AAMALFFAVVFFIS
+25 AAMALFFAVIFFIS
-39 GCSCGSA
+39 GCSVGSGTE
-46 KKPDQMFT
+46 P
-54 SAPTAQVSATP
+54 SATP
-65 EPYDAESG
+65 TSVPITQVPTTPGPENVGNG
-73 EVTVLDG
+73 EVRDG
-80 SIVKERITDSASALR
+80 SLV
-95 AVESIAEHLGISDA
+95 
-109 AACYETCSAQ
+109 
-119 PLMNDVFYSC
+119 
-129 PQEYNGVPVY
+129 
-139 GSSIDF
+139 
-145 IVDEN
+145 
-150 GNCLNVTDNHA
+150 
-161 RISGLNTN
+161 
-169 PVLTEE
+169 
-175 EAIQKALSNG
+175 
-185 ASDVDSNGLCIYS
+185 
-198 CFDTNP
+198 
-204 CLTYN
+204 
-209 LYGIEDGTSMQYFV
+209 
-223 SAETGETV
+223 
-231 AEFCRSYTGETV
+231 
-243 DGVGYDR
+243 
-250 PESGIERHF
+250 
-259 NLYKIDNRFYLYDK
+259 
-273 ERNIAVFN
+273 
-281 AYGRKAIVRSGGFI
+281 
-295 DNELHTYCYSETENG
+295 
-310 VIIVC
+310 
-315 DSDGN
+315 
-320 RYSYTYGEDGQHY
+320 
-333 LTSQADA
+333 
-340 DVVFPVQATASLKYA
+340 
-355 LDDNTEA
+355 
-362 MFPVMTTN
+362 
-370 GSNYVN
+370 
-376 NDRAVAAMSYAAYSY
+376 
-391 DFYSDIFGRNG
+391 
-402 FDNKGGFTSIL
+402 
-413 FDTTHPNA
+413 
-421 CSSNVI
+421 
-427 VQYASNGEYS
+427 
-437 NLTNIQVGTKQ
+437 
-448 GMAYDV
+448 
-454 IGHEYTHSVEQ
+454 
-465 AISCMLYER
+465 
-474 ESGAVM
+474 
-480 EGLSDIFGEL
+480 
-490 IEDYANNATSGN
+490 
-502 PTLTGSCDWKNESRN
+502 
-517 ISNPEKS
+517 
-524 KCPAVY
+524 
-530 KGKYWKETAECPNEE
+530 
-545 GNDYGYVHNNS
+545 
-556 TVISHMAYLLSN
+556 
-568 GMNGASY
+568 
-575 CEALNNRQIA
+575 
-585 ELYYRTIFMLPVC
+585 
-598 CSFNQFGRMLL
+598 
-609 RSAELMY
+609 
-616 ERELLNAK
+616 
-624 QFTCVLAALNNSGI
+624 
-638 GVQNSDIRGMIY
+638 

-674 SKIVNGN
+674 SKIANGN

-710 LFMLE
+710 LFLLE

-731 CLSVDSEKG
+731 YLSVDSDNG

-749 YGTVSPEITVDTN
+749 YGTASPEITVDTN

-814 YFDESIP
+814 YFDESTP

-841 NAFGQITGTS
+841 NSFGQITGTS
-851 PSNYEESTHIGEPT
+851 PSNYEESTNIGEPT

-1028 KNFSVVMEGIVSVSA
+1028 KNFSVVREGIVSVSA

-1060 GNNGYG
+1060 GSNGYG

-1131 YIKIMDDVSRAE
+1131 YIKIMDDVSKAE
-1143 AEEDF
+1143 AGENF

-1171 GTTIDRLSPVKVA
+1171 GTAIDRLSPAKVA

-1218 IVDYNIAIMTDGT
+1218 ILNGSLAIMTDGS
-1231 LWKCSVKYDDDYITG
+1231 LWSCSVEYDDYYITDDVISACESEANCYVIKTDHSLWSTEMFSEDETFSGTEIAHGYKDVASFEIDYDGGWPGFVLLDADNVLYYLDYIDG
-1246 DVVDAWS
+1246 D
-1253 YNDNMYYAIKNDGS
+1253 
-1267 LWDIYYRSNGN
+1267 GN
-1278 TKETKLAEG
+1278 LQ
-1287 FESLS
+1287 
-1292 GYLVWTYGADD
+1292 
-1303 YLMLI
+1303 
-1308 DTKNDLYNGR
+1308 
-1318 TEWDEDGKYINLK
+1318 LK
-1331 KIAADVCFVATST
+1331 KIADNIAAFAFSSVT
-1344 VTDYEGTHF
+1344 VENDCGTHL
-1353 CIDTSGQLYAFGK
+1353 CIDTSGQLYALGK
-1366 NYYGVFGK
+1366 NSYGVFGK

>member
-1 MVSDLKAKEF
+1 
-11 CFMQKKSSRPSCFK
+11 MQKKSSRPSCFK
-25 AAMALFFAVVFFIS
+25 AAMALFFAVIFFIS
-39 GCSCGSA
+39 GCSVGSGTE
-46 KKPDQMFT
+46 P
-54 SAPTAQVSATP
+54 SATP
-65 EPYDAESG
+65 TSVPITQVPTTPGPENVGNG
-73 EVTVLDG
+73 EVRDG
-80 SIVKERITDSASALR
+80 SLV
-95 AVESIAEHLGISDA
+95 
-109 AACYETCSAQ
+109 
-119 PLMNDVFYSC
+119 
-129 PQEYNGVPVY
+129 
-139 GSSIDF
+139 
-145 IVDEN
+145 
-150 GNCLNVTDNHA
+150 
-161 RISGLNTN
+161 
-169 PVLTEE
+169 
-175 EAIQKALSNG
+175 
-185 ASDVDSNGLCIYS
+185 
-198 CFDTNP
+198 
-204 CLTYN
+204 
-209 LYGIEDGTSMQYFV
+209 
-223 SAETGETV
+223 
-231 AEFCRSYTGETV
+231 
-243 DGVGYDR
+243 
-250 PESGIERHF
+250 
-259 NLYKIDNRFYLYDK
+259 
-273 ERNIAVFN
+273 
-281 AYGRKAIVRSGGFI
+281 
-295 DNELHTYCYSETENG
+295 
-310 VIIVC
+310 
-315 DSDGN
+315 
-320 RYSYTYGEDGQHY
+320 
-333 LTSQADA
+333 
-340 DVVFPVQATASLKYA
+340 
-355 LDDNTEA
+355 
-362 MFPVMTTN
+362 
-370 GSNYVN
+370 
-376 NDRAVAAMSYAAYSY
+376 
-391 DFYSDIFGRNG
+391 
-402 FDNKGGFTSIL
+402 
-413 FDTTHPNA
+413 
-421 CSSNVI
+421 
-427 VQYASNGEYS
+427 
-437 NLTNIQVGTKQ
+437 
-448 GMAYDV
+448 
-454 IGHEYTHSVEQ
+454 
-465 AISCMLYER
+465 
-474 ESGAVM
+474 
-480 EGLSDIFGEL
+480 
-490 IEDYANNATSGN
+490 
-502 PTLTGSCDWKNESRN
+502 
-517 ISNPEKS
+517 
-524 KCPAVY
+524 
-530 KGKYWKETAECPNEE
+530 
-545 GNDYGYVHNNS
+545 
-556 TVISHMAYLLSN
+556 
-568 GMNGASY
+568 
-575 CEALNNRQIA
+575 
-585 ELYYRTIFMLPVC
+585 
-598 CSFNQFGRMLL
+598 
-609 RSAELMY
+609 
-616 ERELLNAK
+616 
-624 QFTCVLAALNNSGI
+624 
-638 GVQNSDIRGMIY
+638 

-674 SKIVNGN
+674 SKIVNSN
-681 AAGGSQQPL
+681 TADGSQQEL
-690 EIILKGTINKPT
+690 ELVLQETINKPT

-710 LFMLE
+710 LFLLE

-724 NSEVYKI
+724 NSAVYKI
-731 CLSVDSEKG
+731 FLSVDSEKG

-772 YAITEDGSL
+772 YAIMEDGSL

-851 PSNYEESTHIGEPT
+851 PSNYEESTNIGEPT

-992 VISAA
+992 VISVA

-1048 LAVTTEGKVVAW
+1048 LAVTAEGKVVAW
-1060 GNNGYG
+1060 GSNGYG

-1131 YIKIMDDVSRAE
+1131 YIKIMDDVSKAE
-1143 AEEDF
+1143 AGENF

-1171 GTTIDRLSPVKVA
+1171 GSTIDRLSPVKVA

-1218 IVDYNIAIMTDGT
+1218 IVDYNLAIMTNGT

>member
-1 MVSDLKAKEF
+1 MVFDLKAKEF

-25 AAMALFFAVVFFIS
+25 AAMALLFAVVFFIS
-39 GCSCGSA
+39 GCSVGSGTE
-46 KKPDQMFT
+46 P
-54 SAPTAQVSATP
+54 SATP
-65 EPYDAESG
+65 TSVPITQVPTTPGPENVGNG
-73 EVTVLDG
+73 EVRDG
-80 SIVKERITDSASALR
+80 SLV
-95 AVESIAEHLGISDA
+95 
-109 AACYETCSAQ
+109 
-119 PLMNDVFYSC
+119 
-129 PQEYNGVPVY
+129 
-139 GSSIDF
+139 
-145 IVDEN
+145 
-150 GNCLNVTDNHA
+150 
-161 RISGLNTN
+161 
-169 PVLTEE
+169 
-175 EAIQKALSNG
+175 
-185 ASDVDSNGLCIYS
+185 
-198 CFDTNP
+198 
-204 CLTYN
+204 
-209 LYGIEDGTSMQYFV
+209 
-223 SAETGETV
+223 
-231 AEFCRSYTGETV
+231 
-243 DGVGYDR
+243 
-250 PESGIERHF
+250 
-259 NLYKIDNRFYLYDK
+259 
-273 ERNIAVFN
+273 
-281 AYGRKAIVRSGGFI
+281 
-295 DNELHTYCYSETENG
+295 
-310 VIIVC
+310 
-315 DSDGN
+315 
-320 RYSYTYGEDGQHY
+320 
-333 LTSQADA
+333 
-340 DVVFPVQATASLKYA
+340 
-355 LDDNTEA
+355 
-362 MFPVMTTN
+362 
-370 GSNYVN
+370 
-376 NDRAVAAMSYAAYSY
+376 
-391 DFYSDIFGRNG
+391 
-402 FDNKGGFTSIL
+402 
-413 FDTTHPNA
+413 
-421 CSSNVI
+421 
-427 VQYASNGEYS
+427 
-437 NLTNIQVGTKQ
+437 
-448 GMAYDV
+448 
-454 IGHEYTHSVEQ
+454 
-465 AISCMLYER
+465 
-474 ESGAVM
+474 
-480 EGLSDIFGEL
+480 
-490 IEDYANNATSGN
+490 
-502 PTLTGSCDWKNESRN
+502 
-517 ISNPEKS
+517 
-524 KCPAVY
+524 
-530 KGKYWKETAECPNEE
+530 
-545 GNDYGYVHNNS
+545 
-556 TVISHMAYLLSN
+556 
-568 GMNGASY
+568 
-575 CEALNNRQIA
+575 
-585 ELYYRTIFMLPVC
+585 
-598 CSFNQFGRMLL
+598 
-609 RSAELMY
+609 
-616 ERELLNAK
+616 
-624 QFTCVLAALNNSGI
+624 
-638 GVQNSDIRGMIY
+638 
-650 NVQPKCT
+650 NVQPKCI

-674 SKIVNGN
+674 SKIVNRN
-681 AAGGSQQPL
+681 TADGSQQEL
-690 EIILKGTINKPT
+690 ELVLQETINKPT

-710 LFMLE
+710 LFLLE

-724 NSEVYKI
+724 NSAVYKI
-731 CLSVDSEKG
+731 FLSVDSEKG

-772 YAITEDGSL
+772 YAIMEDGSL

-803 DIVSVSTSGEA
+803 DIVSVSTSGNGS
-814 YFDESIP
+814 FDESTP

-851 PSNYEESTHIGEPT
+851 PSNYEESTNIGEPT

-894 GAYSEEGPS
+894 GAYSEEDPS

-997 AYSPDLLE
+997 AYSRDLLE
-1005 YEDEP
+1005 YEDKP

-1060 GNNGYG
+1060 GSNGYG
-1066 QLGSGVTVFE
+1066 QLGSGGTVFE
-1076 TEKPVAVTGMNNAL
+1076 TEKPVAVTGMNNTL

-1118 GQLGNGTTQGSAE
+1118 GQLGNGTIQGSAE
-1131 YIKIMDDVSRAE
+1131 YIKIMDNVSKAAAGE
-1143 AEEDF
+1143 NF

-1171 GTTIDRLSPVKVA
+1171 GTAIDRLSPVKVA

-1202 LEIGNGFAE
+1202 LEIGNEFAE

-1218 IVDYNIAIMTDGT
+1218 IVDYNLAIMTDGT

-1389 PN
+1389 QN

>member
-1 MVSDLKAKEF
+1 
-11 CFMQKKSSRPSCFK
+11 MQKKSSRPSCFK
-25 AAMALFFAVVFFIS
+25 AAMALLFAVVFFIS
-39 GCSCGSA
+39 GCSVGSGTE
-46 KKPDQMFT
+46 PSTTPT
-54 SAPTAQVSATP
+54 SVPITQVPTTP
-65 EPYDAESG
+65 GPENVGNG
-73 EVTVLDG
+73 EVRDG
-80 SIVKERITDSASALR
+80 SLV
-95 AVESIAEHLGISDA
+95 
-109 AACYETCSAQ
+109 
-119 PLMNDVFYSC
+119 
-129 PQEYNGVPVY
+129 
-139 GSSIDF
+139 
-145 IVDEN
+145 
-150 GNCLNVTDNHA
+150 
-161 RISGLNTN
+161 
-169 PVLTEE
+169 
-175 EAIQKALSNG
+175 
-185 ASDVDSNGLCIYS
+185 
-198 CFDTNP
+198 
-204 CLTYN
+204 
-209 LYGIEDGTSMQYFV
+209 
-223 SAETGETV
+223 
-231 AEFCRSYTGETV
+231 
-243 DGVGYDR
+243 
-250 PESGIERHF
+250 
-259 NLYKIDNRFYLYDK
+259 
-273 ERNIAVFN
+273 
-281 AYGRKAIVRSGGFI
+281 
-295 DNELHTYCYSETENG
+295 
-310 VIIVC
+310 
-315 DSDGN
+315 
-320 RYSYTYGEDGQHY
+320 
-333 LTSQADA
+333 
-340 DVVFPVQATASLKYA
+340 
-355 LDDNTEA
+355 
-362 MFPVMTTN
+362 
-370 GSNYVN
+370 
-376 NDRAVAAMSYAAYSY
+376 
-391 DFYSDIFGRNG
+391 
-402 FDNKGGFTSIL
+402 
-413 FDTTHPNA
+413 
-421 CSSNVI
+421 
-427 VQYASNGEYS
+427 
-437 NLTNIQVGTKQ
+437 
-448 GMAYDV
+448 
-454 IGHEYTHSVEQ
+454 
-465 AISCMLYER
+465 
-474 ESGAVM
+474 
-480 EGLSDIFGEL
+480 
-490 IEDYANNATSGN
+490 
-502 PTLTGSCDWKNESRN
+502 
-517 ISNPEKS
+517 
-524 KCPAVY
+524 
-530 KGKYWKETAECPNEE
+530 
-545 GNDYGYVHNNS
+545 
-556 TVISHMAYLLSN
+556 
-568 GMNGASY
+568 
-575 CEALNNRQIA
+575 
-585 ELYYRTIFMLPVC
+585 
-598 CSFNQFGRMLL
+598 
-609 RSAELMY
+609 
-616 ERELLNAK
+616 
-624 QFTCVLAALNNSGI
+624 
-638 GVQNSDIRGMIY
+638 
-650 NVQPKCT
+650 NVQPKCI

-674 SKIVNGN
+674 SKIVNRN
-681 AAGGSQQPL
+681 TADGSQQEL
-690 EIILKGTINKPT
+690 ELVLQETINKPT

-710 LFMLE
+710 LFLLE

-724 NSEVYKI
+724 NSAVYKI
-731 CLSVDSEKG
+731 FLSVDSEKG

-772 YAITEDGSL
+772 YAIMEDGSL

-803 DIVSVSTSGEA
+803 DIVSVSTSGNGS
-814 YFDESIP
+814 FDESTP

-851 PSNYEESTHIGEPT
+851 PSNYEESTNIGEPT

-894 GAYSEEGPS
+894 GAYSEEDPS

-997 AYSPDLLE
+997 AYSRDLLE
-1005 YEDEP
+1005 YEDKP

-1060 GNNGYG
+1060 GSNGYG
-1066 QLGSGVTVFE
+1066 QLGSGGTVFE
-1076 TEKPVAVTGMNNAL
+1076 TEKPVAVTGMNNTL

-1131 YIKIMDDVSRAE
+1131 YIKIMDNVSKAAAGE
-1143 AEEDF
+1143 NF

-1171 GTTIDRLSPVKVA
+1171 GTAIDRLSPVKVA

-1202 LEIGNGFAE
+1202 LEIGNEFAE

-1218 IVDYNIAIMTDGT
+1218 IVDYNLAIMTDGT

>member
-1 MVSDLKAKEF
+1 MVFDLKAKEF

-25 AAMALFFAVVFFIS
+25 AAMALLFAVVFFIS
-39 GCSCGSA
+39 GCSVGSGTE
-46 KKPDQMFT
+46 P
-54 SAPTAQVSATP
+54 SATP
-65 EPYDAESG
+65 TSVPITQVPTTPGPENVGNG
-73 EVTVLDG
+73 EVRDG
-80 SIVKERITDSASALR
+80 SLV
-95 AVESIAEHLGISDA
+95 
-109 AACYETCSAQ
+109 
-119 PLMNDVFYSC
+119 
-129 PQEYNGVPVY
+129 
-139 GSSIDF
+139 
-145 IVDEN
+145 
-150 GNCLNVTDNHA
+150 
-161 RISGLNTN
+161 
-169 PVLTEE
+169 
-175 EAIQKALSNG
+175 
-185 ASDVDSNGLCIYS
+185 
-198 CFDTNP
+198 
-204 CLTYN
+204 
-209 LYGIEDGTSMQYFV
+209 
-223 SAETGETV
+223 
-231 AEFCRSYTGETV
+231 
-243 DGVGYDR
+243 
-250 PESGIERHF
+250 
-259 NLYKIDNRFYLYDK
+259 
-273 ERNIAVFN
+273 
-281 AYGRKAIVRSGGFI
+281 
-295 DNELHTYCYSETENG
+295 
-310 VIIVC
+310 
-315 DSDGN
+315 
-320 RYSYTYGEDGQHY
+320 
-333 LTSQADA
+333 
-340 DVVFPVQATASLKYA
+340 
-355 LDDNTEA
+355 
-362 MFPVMTTN
+362 
-370 GSNYVN
+370 
-376 NDRAVAAMSYAAYSY
+376 
-391 DFYSDIFGRNG
+391 
-402 FDNKGGFTSIL
+402 
-413 FDTTHPNA
+413 
-421 CSSNVI
+421 
-427 VQYASNGEYS
+427 
-437 NLTNIQVGTKQ
+437 
-448 GMAYDV
+448 
-454 IGHEYTHSVEQ
+454 
-465 AISCMLYER
+465 
-474 ESGAVM
+474 
-480 EGLSDIFGEL
+480 
-490 IEDYANNATSGN
+490 
-502 PTLTGSCDWKNESRN
+502 
-517 ISNPEKS
+517 
-524 KCPAVY
+524 
-530 KGKYWKETAECPNEE
+530 
-545 GNDYGYVHNNS
+545 
-556 TVISHMAYLLSN
+556 
-568 GMNGASY
+568 
-575 CEALNNRQIA
+575 
-585 ELYYRTIFMLPVC
+585 
-598 CSFNQFGRMLL
+598 
-609 RSAELMY
+609 
-616 ERELLNAK
+616 
-624 QFTCVLAALNNSGI
+624 
-638 GVQNSDIRGMIY
+638 
-650 NVQPKCT
+650 NVQPKCI

-674 SKIVNGN
+674 SKIVNRN
-681 AAGGSQQPL
+681 TADGSQQEL
-690 EIILKGTINKPT
+690 ELVLQETINKPT

-710 LFMLE
+710 LFLLE

-724 NSEVYKI
+724 NSAVYKI
-731 CLSVDSEKG
+731 FLSVDSEKG

-772 YAITEDGSL
+772 YAIMEDGSL

-803 DIVSVSTSGEA
+803 DIVSVSTSGNGS
-814 YFDESIP
+814 FDESTP

-851 PSNYEESTHIGEPT
+851 PSNYEESTNIGEPT

-894 GAYSEEGPS
+894 GAYSEEDPS

-997 AYSPDLLE
+997 AYSRDLLE
-1005 YEDEP
+1005 YEDKP

-1060 GNNGYG
+1060 GSNGYG
-1066 QLGSGVTVFE
+1066 QLGSGGTVFE
-1076 TEKPVAVTGMNNAL
+1076 TEKPVAVTGMNNTL

-1118 GQLGNGTTQGSAE
+1118 GQLGNGTIQGSAE
-1131 YIKIMDDVSRAE
+1131 YIKIMDNVSKAAAGE
-1143 AEEDF
+1143 NF

-1171 GTTIDRLSPVKVA
+1171 GTAIDRLSPVKVA

-1202 LEIGNGFAE
+1202 LEIGNEFAE

-1218 IVDYNIAIMTDGT
+1218 IVDYNLAIMTDGT

>member
-1 MVSDLKAKEF
+1 
-11 CFMQKKSSRPSCFK
+11 MQKKSSRPSCFK

-39 GCSCGSA
+39 GCSVGSGTEPSSTPTPVPITQVPTTP
-46 KKPDQMFT
+46 KPEN
-54 SAPTAQVSATP
+54 VGN
-65 EPYDAESG
+65 G
-73 EVTVLDG
+73 EVRDG
-80 SIVKERITDSASALR
+80 SLV
-95 AVESIAEHLGISDA
+95 
-109 AACYETCSAQ
+109 
-119 PLMNDVFYSC
+119 
-129 PQEYNGVPVY
+129 
-139 GSSIDF
+139 
-145 IVDEN
+145 
-150 GNCLNVTDNHA
+150 
-161 RISGLNTN
+161 
-169 PVLTEE
+169 
-175 EAIQKALSNG
+175 
-185 ASDVDSNGLCIYS
+185 
-198 CFDTNP
+198 
-204 CLTYN
+204 
-209 LYGIEDGTSMQYFV
+209 
-223 SAETGETV
+223 
-231 AEFCRSYTGETV
+231 
-243 DGVGYDR
+243 
-250 PESGIERHF
+250 
-259 NLYKIDNRFYLYDK
+259 
-273 ERNIAVFN
+273 
-281 AYGRKAIVRSGGFI
+281 
-295 DNELHTYCYSETENG
+295 
-310 VIIVC
+310 
-315 DSDGN
+315 
-320 RYSYTYGEDGQHY
+320 
-333 LTSQADA
+333 
-340 DVVFPVQATASLKYA
+340 
-355 LDDNTEA
+355 
-362 MFPVMTTN
+362 
-370 GSNYVN
+370 
-376 NDRAVAAMSYAAYSY
+376 
-391 DFYSDIFGRNG
+391 
-402 FDNKGGFTSIL
+402 
-413 FDTTHPNA
+413 
-421 CSSNVI
+421 
-427 VQYASNGEYS
+427 
-437 NLTNIQVGTKQ
+437 
-448 GMAYDV
+448 
-454 IGHEYTHSVEQ
+454 
-465 AISCMLYER
+465 
-474 ESGAVM
+474 
-480 EGLSDIFGEL
+480 
-490 IEDYANNATSGN
+490 
-502 PTLTGSCDWKNESRN
+502 
-517 ISNPEKS
+517 
-524 KCPAVY
+524 
-530 KGKYWKETAECPNEE
+530 
-545 GNDYGYVHNNS
+545 
-556 TVISHMAYLLSN
+556 
-568 GMNGASY
+568 
-575 CEALNNRQIA
+575 
-585 ELYYRTIFMLPVC
+585 
-598 CSFNQFGRMLL
+598 
-609 RSAELMY
+609 
-616 ERELLNAK
+616 
-624 QFTCVLAALNNSGI
+624 
-638 GVQNSDIRGMIY
+638 

-674 SKIVNGN
+674 SKIANGN
-681 AAGGSQQPL
+681 AAGDSQQPL

-710 LFMLE
+710 LFLLE

-731 CLSVDSEKG
+731 FLSVDSDNG

-803 DIVSVSTSGEA
+803 DIVSVSTSGDA
-814 YFDESIP
+814 SFDESTP

-831 KDGSLYGWGC
+831 KDGSLYGWGF
-841 NAFGQITGTS
+841 NGFGQITGTS
-851 PSNYEESTHIGEPT
+851 PSNYEESTNIGEPT

-894 GAYSEEGPS
+894 GAYSEEDPS

-910 VAAVEVGSGHS
+910 VAAVEVGSGINKI
-921 GVLFILNPDG
+921 LFVLNPDG

-997 AYSPDLLE
+997 AYSRDLLE
-1005 YEDEP
+1005 YEDKP

-1028 KNFSVVMEGIVSVSA
+1028 KNFSVVREGIVSVSA

-1060 GNNGYG
+1060 GSNGYG

-1143 AEEDF
+1143 AGENF

-1218 IVDYNIAIMTDGT
+1218 IVDYNLAIMTDGT